1 MVLSATLITGAAVSG
16 MPLYHA
22 ETVGSTQTD
31 TGQETTSD
39 VDMPYKQNISNV
51 LSEQMELKLQRE
63 DCDSNFDTMRS
74 TANEQIAGMEK
85 ISNHLNTQ
93 YEKYSDYGKLKKAKR
108 RMDKQLSKAKSLLM
122 STNGAYTTNE
132 YKYNIELA
140 PDEETVN
147 DVNSSFEEIS
157 KLCYDAQKNDMTV
170 KKYRG
175 FYDIGDERENIVKT
189 AMGAIGK
196 ISYQWGAKST
206 SEEMPSQ
213 LDCSGFVQWV
223 YRAVQGKT
231 DETLASTASIG
242 STYEQIQKDEL
253 KPGDIGMKNPEGTCF
268 KDASGTIFYS
278 EAAARASNDEFNEKI
293 EKAIELQKTDY
304 EDAVKKE
311 NKSFKKDLKE
321 IKAGKWK
328 GMAEELKSQESDDH
342 ETLKSG
348 DEKADPDTEADESS
362 LDKKQTKALKK
373 AKAEEKPDK
382 TEKKA
387 SKKTRGG
394 KKDQS
399 KTADKKGK
407 ADSKKADTHKAD
419 SGKKA
424 SEKENPKSKKSGN
437 LSKNKTGQKV
447 KQEKTKQE
455 NVKQEKTTGSEK
467 KISKKEKTAEDIEF
481 RTEIHE
487 RTLRDLK
494 RQKKKAI
501 DKLKKELIDD
511 NVITKQIGHVGIYAG
526 KDKDGNDTWIHC
538 TGGSIDN
545 VVLTTEDEYDGFQ
558 YFYSPL
564 ENKQKNVSAGNF
576 LDGTKVVNLPEL
588 EGYNGGKTYE
598 PYTAITSVDSRQ
610 YKLQQEA
617 YTNEDGFRMIN
628 GRYMIATGSGVSHDI
643 GRYIDVV
650 LENGTVIPCVI
661 GDAKADAHTDR
672 EFHIMTRKS
681 HCVSEFIV
689 DTSVMDPDLQSSGNM
704 SNYKEEWNS
713 KVIKFILYDKIVG

>member
-1 MVLSATLITGAAVSG
+1 MNSRKLLTMVLSATLITGAAVSS

-31 TGQETTSD
+31 TEQKTTSD
-39 VDMPYKQNISNV
+39 VDMPYTQNISNV

-63 DCDSNFDTMRS
+63 DCDSNFDSMRS
-74 TANEQIAGMEK
+74 TANEQIADMEE
-85 ISNHLNTQ
+85 ISSHLNTQ
-93 YEKYSDYGKLKKAKR
+93 YEKYSDYGKLKKAKH
-108 RMDKQLSKAKSLLM
+108 RMDKQLGSAKSLLM

-132 YKYNIELA
+132 YKYNIELV

-157 KLCYDAQKNDMTV
+157 KLYYDAQKNDMTV
-170 KKYRG
+170 RKYRG
-175 FYDIGDERENIVKT
+175 FYDIGDEREDIVKT

-268 KDASGTIFYS
+268 KDASGTVFYS
-278 EAAARASNDEFNEKI
+278 EAAAKASNDEFNEKI
-293 EKAIELQKTDY
+293 KKAIELQKTDY

-321 IKAGKWK
+321 IKEGKWK
-328 GMAEELKSQESDDH
+328 GMTEKLKSQESDDH

-348 DEKADPDTEADESS
+348 NEKADPDIKTDESS
-362 LDKKQTKALKK
+362 LDKTQAKTLKK
-373 AKAEEKPDK
+373 VKVEEKPDK
-382 TEKKA
+382 TDKKKKKVKNQEIKQ
-387 SKKTRGG
+387 KKTT
-394 KKDQS
+394 D
-399 KTADKKGK
+399 
-407 ADSKKADTHKAD
+407 
-419 SGKKA
+419 
-424 SEKENPKSKKSGN
+424 
-437 LSKNKTGQKV
+437 
-447 KQEKTKQE
+447 
-455 NVKQEKTTGSEK
+455 SEK
-467 KISKKEKTAEDIEF
+467 KISKKEKTTEDIEL

-494 RQKKKAI
+494 RQKKKSI
-501 DKLKKELIDD
+501 NKLKKEFIDD
-511 NVITKQIGHVGIYAG
+511 NTITKQIGHVGIYAG

-545 VVLTTEDEYDGFQ
+545 VVLTTENEYDGFQ

-564 ENKQKNVSAGNF
+564 ENTRKNVSSGNF
-576 LDGTKVVNLPEL
+576 LDGTKVIKLPEL

-598 PYTAITSVDSRQ
+598 PYTTITSVNSWQ
-610 YKLQQEA
+610 YKLQQKA

-643 GRYIDVV
+643 GRYIDIV

-661 GDAKADAHTDR
+661 GDAKDDAHTDQ
-672 EFHIMTRKS
+672 EFHIMTKKS
-681 HCVSEFIV
+681 HCVSEFLV
-689 DTSVMDPDLQSSGNM
+689 DESVMNPDLLLSGNM
-704 SNYKEEWNS
+704 SNYREEWNS
-713 KVIKFILYDKIVG
+713 KVVKFILYDKNFIIAG

>member
-1 MVLSATLITGAAVSG
+1 MNSRKLLTMVLSATLITGAAVSS

-31 TGQETTSD
+31 TGQKTTSD
-39 VDMPYKQNISNV
+39 VDMPYTQNISNV

-63 DCDSNFDTMRS
+63 DCDSNFDSMRS
-74 TANEQIAGMEK
+74 TANEQIADMEE
-85 ISNHLNTQ
+85 ISSHLNTQ
-93 YEKYSDYGKLKKAKR
+93 YEKYSDYGKLKKAKH
-108 RMDKQLSKAKSLLM
+108 RMDKQLGSAKSLLM

-132 YKYNIELA
+132 YKYNIELV

-157 KLCYDAQKNDMTV
+157 KLYYDAQKNDMTV
-170 KKYRG
+170 RKYRG
-175 FYDIGDERENIVKT
+175 FYDIGDEREDIVKT

-268 KDASGTIFYS
+268 KDASGTVFYS
-278 EAAARASNDEFNEKI
+278 EAAAKASNDEFNEKI
-293 EKAIELQKTDY
+293 KKAIELQKTDY

-321 IKAGKWK
+321 IKEGKWK
-328 GMAEELKSQESDDH
+328 GMTEKLKSQESDDH

-348 DEKADPDTEADESS
+348 NEKADPDIKTDESS
-362 LDKKQTKALKK
+362 LDKTQAKTLKK
-373 AKAEEKPDK
+373 VKVEEKPDK
-382 TEKKA
+382 TDKKKKKVKKQEIKQ
-387 SKKTRGG
+387 KKTT
-394 KKDQS
+394 D
-399 KTADKKGK
+399 
-407 ADSKKADTHKAD
+407 
-419 SGKKA
+419 
-424 SEKENPKSKKSGN
+424 
-437 LSKNKTGQKV
+437 
-447 KQEKTKQE
+447 
-455 NVKQEKTTGSEK
+455 SEK
-467 KISKKEKTAEDIEF
+467 KISKKEKTTEDIEL

-487 RTLRDLK
+487 HTLRDLK
-494 RQKKKAI
+494 RQKKKSI
-501 DKLKKELIDD
+501 NKLKKEFIDD
-511 NVITKQIGHVGIYAG
+511 NTITKQIGHVGIYAG

-545 VVLTTEDEYDGFQ
+545 VVLTTENEYDGFQ

-564 ENKQKNVSAGNF
+564 ENTRKNVSAGNF
-576 LDGTKVVNLPEL
+576 FDGTKVIKLPEL

-598 PYTAITSVDSRQ
+598 PYTTITSVNSWQ
-610 YKLQQEA
+610 YKLQQKA

-643 GRYIDVV
+643 GRYIDIV

-661 GDAKADAHTDR
+661 GDAKDDAHTDQ
-672 EFHIMTRKS
+672 EFHIMTKKS
-681 HCVSEFIV
+681 HCVSEFLV
-689 DTSVMDPDLQSSGNM
+689 DESVMNPDLLLSGNM
-704 SNYKEEWNS
+704 SNYREEWNS
-713 KVIKFILYDKIVG
+713 KVVKFILYDKNFIIAG

>member
-1 MVLSATLITGAAVSG
+1 MNSRKLLTMVLSATLITGAAVSS

-31 TGQETTSD
+31 TGQKTTSD
-39 VDMPYKQNISNV
+39 VDMPYTQNISNV

-63 DCDSNFDTMRS
+63 DCDSNFDSMRS
-74 TANEQIAGMEK
+74 TANEQIADMEE
-85 ISNHLNTQ
+85 ISSHLNTQ
-93 YEKYSDYGKLKKAKR
+93 YEKYSDYGKLKKAKH
-108 RMDKQLSKAKSLLM
+108 RMDKQLGSAKSLLM

-132 YKYNIELA
+132 YKYNIELV

-157 KLCYDAQKNDMTV
+157 KLYYDAQKNDMTV
-170 KKYRG
+170 RKYRG
-175 FYDIGDERENIVKT
+175 FYDIGDEREDIVKT

-268 KDASGTIFYS
+268 KDSGGTVFYS
-278 EAAARASNDEFNEKI
+278 EAAAKASNDEFNEKI
-293 EKAIELQKTDY
+293 KKAIELQKTDY

-321 IKAGKWK
+321 IKEGKWK
-328 GMAEELKSQESDDH
+328 RMTEKLKSQESDDH

-348 DEKADPDTEADESS
+348 NEKADPDIKTDESS
-362 LDKKQTKALKK
+362 LDKTQAKTLKK
-373 AKAEEKPDK
+373 VKVEEKPDK
-382 TEKKA
+382 TDKKKKKVKKQEIKQ
-387 SKKTRGG
+387 KKTT
-394 KKDQS
+394 D
-399 KTADKKGK
+399 
-407 ADSKKADTHKAD
+407 
-419 SGKKA
+419 
-424 SEKENPKSKKSGN
+424 
-437 LSKNKTGQKV
+437 
-447 KQEKTKQE
+447 
-455 NVKQEKTTGSEK
+455 SEK
-467 KISKKEKTAEDIEF
+467 KISKKEKTTEDIEL

-494 RQKKKAI
+494 RQKKKSI
-501 DKLKKELIDD
+501 NKLKKEFIDD
-511 NVITKQIGHVGIYAG
+511 NTITKQIGHVGIYAG

-545 VVLTTEDEYDGFQ
+545 VVLTTENEYDGFQ

-564 ENKQKNVSAGNF
+564 ENTRKNVSAGNF
-576 LDGTKVVNLPEL
+576 LDGTKVIKLPEL

-598 PYTAITSVDSRQ
+598 PYTTITSVNSWQ
-610 YKLQQEA
+610 YKLQQKA

-643 GRYIDVV
+643 GRYIDIV

-661 GDAKADAHTDR
+661 GDAKDDAHTDQ
-672 EFHIMTRKS
+672 EFHIMTKKS
-681 HCVSEFIV
+681 HCVSEFLV
-689 DTSVMDPDLQSSGNM
+689 DESVMNPDLLLSGNM
-704 SNYKEEWNS
+704 SNYREEWNS
-713 KVIKFILYDKIVG
+713 KVVKFILYDKNFIIAG

>member
-1 MVLSATLITGAAVSG
+1 MNSRKLLTMVLSATLITGAAVSS

-31 TGQETTSD
+31 TGQKTTSD
-39 VDMPYKQNISNV
+39 VDMPYTQNISNV

-63 DCDSNFDTMRS
+63 DCDSNFDSMRS
-74 TANEQIAGMEK
+74 TANEQIADMEE
-85 ISNHLNTQ
+85 ISSHLNTQ
-93 YEKYSDYGKLKKAKR
+93 YEKYSDYGKLKKAKH
-108 RMDKQLSKAKSLLM
+108 RMDKQLGSAKSLLM

-132 YKYNIELA
+132 YKYNIELV

-157 KLCYDAQKNDMTV
+157 KLYYDAQKNDMTV
-170 KKYRG
+170 RKYRG
-175 FYDIGDERENIVKT
+175 FYDIGDEREDIVKT

-268 KDASGTIFYS
+268 KDSGGTVFYS
-278 EAAARASNDEFNEKI
+278 EAAAKASNDEFNEKI
-293 EKAIELQKTDY
+293 KKAIELQKTDY

-321 IKAGKWK
+321 IKEGKWK
-328 GMAEELKSQESDDH
+328 GRTEKLKSQESDDH

-348 DEKADPDTEADESS
+348 NEKADPDIKTDESS
-362 LDKKQTKALKK
+362 LDKTQAKTLKK
-373 AKAEEKPDK
+373 VKVEEKPDK
-382 TEKKA
+382 TDKKKKKVKKQEIKQ
-387 SKKTRGG
+387 KKTT
-394 KKDQS
+394 D
-399 KTADKKGK
+399 
-407 ADSKKADTHKAD
+407 
-419 SGKKA
+419 
-424 SEKENPKSKKSGN
+424 
-437 LSKNKTGQKV
+437 
-447 KQEKTKQE
+447 
-455 NVKQEKTTGSEK
+455 SEK
-467 KISKKEKTAEDIEF
+467 KISKKEKTTEDIEL

-494 RQKKKAI
+494 RQKKKSI
-501 DKLKKELIDD
+501 NKLKKEFIDD
-511 NVITKQIGHVGIYAG
+511 NTITKQIGHVGIYAG

-545 VVLTTEDEYDGFQ
+545 VVLTTENEYDGFQ

-564 ENKQKNVSAGNF
+564 ENTRKNVSAGNF
-576 LDGTKVVNLPEL
+576 LDGTKVIKLPEL

-598 PYTAITSVDSRQ
+598 PYTTITSVNSWQ
-610 YKLQQEA
+610 YKLQQKA

-643 GRYIDVV
+643 GRYIDIV

-661 GDAKADAHTDR
+661 GDAKDDAHTDQ
-672 EFHIMTRKS
+672 EFHIMTKKS
-681 HCVSEFIV
+681 HCVSEFLV
-689 DTSVMDPDLQSSGNM
+689 DESVMNPDLLLSGNM
-704 SNYKEEWNS
+704 SNYREEWNS
-713 KVIKFILYDKIVG
+713 KVVKFILYDKNFIIAG

>member
-1 MVLSATLITGAAVSG
+1 MNSRKLLTMVLSATLITGAAVSS

-31 TGQETTSD
+31 TGQKTTSD
-39 VDMPYKQNISNV
+39 VDMPYTQNISNV

-63 DCDSNFDTMRS
+63 DCDSNFDSMRS
-74 TANEQIAGMEK
+74 TANEQIADMEE
-85 ISNHLNTQ
+85 ISSHLNTQ
-93 YEKYSDYGKLKKAKR
+93 YEKYSDYGKLKKAKH
-108 RMDKQLSKAKSLLM
+108 RMDKQLGSAKSLLM

-132 YKYNIELA
+132 YKYNIELV

-157 KLCYDAQKNDMTV
+157 NLYYDAQKNDMTV
-170 KKYRG
+170 RKYRG
-175 FYDIGDERENIVKT
+175 FYDIGDEREDIVKT

-268 KDASGTIFYS
+268 KDSGGTVFYS
-278 EAAARASNDEFNEKI
+278 EAAAKASNDEFNEKI
-293 EKAIELQKTDY
+293 KKAIELQKTGY

-321 IKAGKWK
+321 IKEGKWK
-328 GMAEELKSQESDDH
+328 GMTEKLKSQESDDH

-348 DEKADPDTEADESS
+348 NEKADPDIKTDESS
-362 LDKKQTKALKK
+362 LDKTQAKTLKK
-373 AKAEEKPDK
+373 VKVEEKPDK
-382 TEKKA
+382 TDKKKKKVKKQEIKQ
-387 SKKTRGG
+387 KKTT
-394 KKDQS
+394 D
-399 KTADKKGK
+399 
-407 ADSKKADTHKAD
+407 
-419 SGKKA
+419 
-424 SEKENPKSKKSGN
+424 
-437 LSKNKTGQKV
+437 
-447 KQEKTKQE
+447 
-455 NVKQEKTTGSEK
+455 SEK
-467 KISKKEKTAEDIEF
+467 KISKKEKTTEDIEL

-494 RQKKKAI
+494 RQKKKSI
-501 DKLKKELIDD
+501 NKLKKEFIDD
-511 NVITKQIGHVGIYAG
+511 NTITKQIGHVGIYAG

-545 VVLTTEDEYDGFQ
+545 VVLTTENEYDGFQ

-564 ENKQKNVSAGNF
+564 ENTRKNVSAGNF
-576 LDGTKVVNLPEL
+576 LDGTKVIKLPEL

-598 PYTAITSVDSRQ
+598 PYTTITSVNSWQ
-610 YKLQQEA
+610 YKLQQKA

-643 GRYIDVV
+643 GRYIDIV

-661 GDAKADAHTDR
+661 GDAKDDAHTDQ
-672 EFHIMTRKS
+672 EFHIMTKKS
-681 HCVSEFIV
+681 HCVSEFLV
-689 DTSVMDPDLQSSGNM
+689 DESVMNPDLLLSGNM
-704 SNYKEEWNS
+704 SNYREEWNS
-713 KVIKFILYDKIVG
+713 KVVKFILYDKNFIIAG

>member
-1 MVLSATLITGAAVSG
+1 MNSRKLLTMVLSATLITGAAVSS

-31 TGQETTSD
+31 TGQKTTSD
-39 VDMPYKQNISNV
+39 VDMPYTQNISNV

-63 DCDSNFDTMRS
+63 DCDSNFDSMRS
-74 TANEQIAGMEK
+74 TANEQIADMEE
-85 ISNHLNTQ
+85 ISSHLNTQ
-93 YEKYSDYGKLKKAKR
+93 YEKYSDYGKLKKAKH
-108 RMDKQLSKAKSLLM
+108 RMDKQLGSAKSLLM

-132 YKYNIELA
+132 YKYNIELV

-157 KLCYDAQKNDMTV
+157 KLYYDAQKNDMTV
-170 KKYRG
+170 RKYRG
-175 FYDIGDERENIVKT
+175 FYDIGDEREDIVKT

-268 KDASGTIFYS
+268 KDASGTVFYS
-278 EAAARASNDEFNEKI
+278 EAAAKASNDEFNEKI
-293 EKAIELQKTDY
+293 KKAIELQKTDY

-321 IKAGKWK
+321 IKEGKWK
-328 GMAEELKSQESDDH
+328 GMTEKLKSQESDDH

-348 DEKADPDTEADESS
+348 NEKADPDIKTDESS
-362 LDKKQTKALKK
+362 LDKTQAKTLKK
-373 AKAEEKPDK
+373 VKVEEKPDK
-382 TEKKA
+382 TDKKKKKVKKQERKQ
-387 SKKTRGG
+387 KKTT
-394 KKDQS
+394 D
-399 KTADKKGK
+399 
-407 ADSKKADTHKAD
+407 
-419 SGKKA
+419 
-424 SEKENPKSKKSGN
+424 
-437 LSKNKTGQKV
+437 
-447 KQEKTKQE
+447 
-455 NVKQEKTTGSEK
+455 SEK
-467 KISKKEKTAEDIEF
+467 KISKKEKTTEDIEL

-487 RTLRDLK
+487 HTLRDLK
-494 RQKKKAI
+494 RQKKKSI
-501 DKLKKELIDD
+501 NKLKKEFIDD
-511 NVITKQIGHVGIYAG
+511 NTITKQIGHVGIYAG
-526 KDKDGNDTWIHC
+526 KEKDGNDTWIHC

-545 VVLTTEDEYDGFQ
+545 VVLTTENEYDGFQ

-564 ENKQKNVSAGNF
+564 ENTRKNVSAGNF
-576 LDGTKVVNLPEL
+576 LDGTKVIKLPEL

-598 PYTAITSVDSRQ
+598 PYTTITSVNSWQ
-610 YKLQQEA
+610 YKLQQKA

-643 GRYIDVV
+643 GRYIDIV

-661 GDAKADAHTDR
+661 GDAKDDAHTDQ
-672 EFHIMTRKS
+672 EFHIMTKKS
-681 HCVSEFIV
+681 HCVSEFLV
-689 DTSVMDPDLQSSGNM
+689 DESVMNPDLLLSGNM
-704 SNYKEEWNS
+704 SNYREEWNS
-713 KVIKFILYDKIVG
+713 KVVKFILYDKNFIIAG

>member
-1 MVLSATLITGAAVSG
+1 MNSRKLLTMVLSATLITGAAVSS

-31 TGQETTSD
+31 TGQKTTSD
-39 VDMPYKQNISNV
+39 VDMPYTQNISNV

-63 DCDSNFDTMRS
+63 DCDSNFDSMRS
-74 TANEQIAGMEK
+74 TANEQIADMEE
-85 ISNHLNTQ
+85 ISSHLNTQ
-93 YEKYSDYGKLKKAKR
+93 YEKYSDYGKLKKAKH
-108 RMDKQLSKAKSLLM
+108 RMDKQLGSAKSLLM

-132 YKYNIELA
+132 YKYNIELV

-157 KLCYDAQKNDMTV
+157 KLYYDAQKNDMTV
-170 KKYRG
+170 RKYRG
-175 FYDIGDERENIVKT
+175 FYDIGDEREDIVKT

-268 KDASGTIFYS
+268 KDSGGTVFYS
-278 EAAARASNDEFNEKI
+278 EAAAKASNDEFNEKI
-293 EKAIELQKTDY
+293 KKAIELQKTDY

-321 IKAGKWK
+321 IKEGKWK
-328 GMAEELKSQESDDH
+328 GMTEKLKSQESDDH

-348 DEKADPDTEADESS
+348 NEKADPDIKTDESS
-362 LDKKQTKALKK
+362 LDKTQAKTLKK
-373 AKAEEKPDK
+373 VKVEEKPDK
-382 TEKKA
+382 TDKKKKKVKKQGIKQ
-387 SKKTRGG
+387 KKTT
-394 KKDQS
+394 D
-399 KTADKKGK
+399 
-407 ADSKKADTHKAD
+407 
-419 SGKKA
+419 
-424 SEKENPKSKKSGN
+424 
-437 LSKNKTGQKV
+437 
-447 KQEKTKQE
+447 
-455 NVKQEKTTGSEK
+455 SEK
-467 KISKKEKTAEDIEF
+467 KISKKEKTTEDIEL

-494 RQKKKAI
+494 RQKKKSI
-501 DKLKKELIDD
+501 NKLKKEFIDD
-511 NVITKQIGHVGIYAG
+511 NTITKQIGHVGIYAG

-545 VVLTTEDEYDGFQ
+545 VVLTTENEYDGFQ

-564 ENKQKNVSAGNF
+564 ENTRKNVSAGNF
-576 LDGTKVVNLPEL
+576 LDGTKVIKLPEL

-598 PYTAITSVDSRQ
+598 PYTTITSVNSWQ
-610 YKLQQEA
+610 YKLQQKA

-643 GRYIDVV
+643 GRYIDIV

-661 GDAKADAHTDR
+661 GDAKDDAHTDQ
-672 EFHIMTRKS
+672 EFHIMTKKS
-681 HCVSEFIV
+681 HCVSEFLV
-689 DTSVMDPDLQSSGNM
+689 DESVMNPDLLLSGNM
-704 SNYKEEWNS
+704 SNYREEWNS
-713 KVIKFILYDKIVG
+713 KVVKFILYDKNFIIAG

>member
-1 MVLSATLITGAAVSG
+1 MNSRKLLTMVLSATLITGAAVSS

-31 TGQETTSD
+31 TGQKTTSD
-39 VDMPYKQNISNV
+39 VDMPYTQNISNV

-63 DCDSNFDTMRS
+63 DCDSNFDSMRS
-74 TANEQIAGMEK
+74 TANEQIADMEK
-85 ISNHLNTQ
+85 ISSHLNTQ
-93 YEKYSDYGKLKKAKR
+93 YEKYSDYGKLKKAKH
-108 RMDKQLSKAKSLLM
+108 RMDKQLGSAKSLLM

-132 YKYNIELA
+132 YKYNIELV

-157 KLCYDAQKNDMTV
+157 KLYYDAQKNDMTV
-170 KKYRG
+170 RKYRG
-175 FYDIGDERENIVKT
+175 FYDIGDEREDIVKT

-268 KDASGTIFYS
+268 KDASGTVFYS
-278 EAAARASNDEFNEKI
+278 EAAAKASNDEFNEKI
-293 EKAIELQKTDY
+293 KKAIELQKTDY

-321 IKAGKWK
+321 IKEGKWK
-328 GMAEELKSQESDDH
+328 GMTEKLKSQESDDH

-348 DEKADPDTEADESS
+348 NKKADPDIKIDENS
-362 LDKKQTKALKK
+362 LDKTQAKTLKK
-373 AKAEEKPDK
+373 VKVEKKPDK
-382 TEKKA
+382 TDKKKKNVKKQKIKQ
-387 SKKTRGG
+387 KKTT
-394 KKDQS
+394 D
-399 KTADKKGK
+399 
-407 ADSKKADTHKAD
+407 
-419 SGKKA
+419 
-424 SEKENPKSKKSGN
+424 
-437 LSKNKTGQKV
+437 
-447 KQEKTKQE
+447 
-455 NVKQEKTTGSEK
+455 SEK
-467 KISKKEKTAEDIEF
+467 KISKKEKTTEDIEL

-494 RQKKKAI
+494 KQKKKSI
-501 DKLKKELIDD
+501 NKLKKEFIDD
-511 NVITKQIGHVGIYAG
+511 NTITKQIGHVGIYAG

-545 VVLTTEDEYDGFQ
+545 VVLTTENEYDGFQ
-558 YFYSPL
+558 YFYSPF
-564 ENKQKNVSAGNF
+564 ENKRKNVSAGNF
-576 LDGTKVVNLPEL
+576 LDGTKVIKLPEL
-588 EGYNGGKTYE
+588 EGYNGKKTYE
-598 PYTAITSVDSRQ
+598 PYTTITSVNSWQ
-610 YKLQQEA
+610 YKLQQKA

-643 GRYIDVV
+643 GRYIDIV

-661 GDAKADAHTDR
+661 GDAKDDAHTDQ
-672 EFHIMTRKS
+672 EFHIMTKKS
-681 HCVSEFIV
+681 HCVSEFLV
-689 DTSVMDPDLQSSGNM
+689 DTSVMNPDLQLSGNM
-704 SNYKEEWNS
+704 SNYREEWNS
-713 KVIKFILYDKIVG
+713 KVVKFILYDKIAG

>member
-1 MVLSATLITGAAVSG
+1 MNSRKLLTTVLSATLITGAAVSST
-16 MPLYHA
+16 PLYHA

-31 TGQETTSD
+31 TGQKTTSD
-39 VDMPYKQNISNV
+39 VDMPYTQNISNV

-63 DCDSNFDTMRS
+63 DCDSNFDSMRS
-74 TANEQIAGMEK
+74 TANEQIADMEE
-85 ISNHLNTQ
+85 ISSHLNTQ
-93 YEKYSDYGKLKKAKR
+93 YEKYSDYGKLKKAKH
-108 RMDKQLSKAKSLLM
+108 RMDKQLGSAKSLLM

-132 YKYNIELA
+132 YKYNIELV

-157 KLCYDAQKNDMTV
+157 KLYYDAQKNDMTV
-170 KKYRG
+170 RKYRG
-175 FYDIGDERENIVKT
+175 FYDIGDEREDIVKT

-268 KDASGTIFYS
+268 KDASGTVFYS
-278 EAAARASNDEFNEKI
+278 EAAAKASNDEFNEKI
-293 EKAIELQKTDY
+293 KKAIELQKTDY

-321 IKAGKWK
+321 IKEGKWK
-328 GMAEELKSQESDDH
+328 GMTEKLKSQESDDH

-348 DEKADPDTEADESS
+348 NEKADPDIKTDESS
-362 LDKKQTKALKK
+362 LDKTQAKTLKK
-373 AKAEEKPDK
+373 VKVEEKPDK
-382 TEKKA
+382 TDKKKKKVKKQEIKQ
-387 SKKTRGG
+387 KKTT
-394 KKDQS
+394 D
-399 KTADKKGK
+399 
-407 ADSKKADTHKAD
+407 
-419 SGKKA
+419 
-424 SEKENPKSKKSGN
+424 
-437 LSKNKTGQKV
+437 
-447 KQEKTKQE
+447 
-455 NVKQEKTTGSEK
+455 SEK
-467 KISKKEKTAEDIEF
+467 KISKKEKTTEDIEL

-494 RQKKKAI
+494 RQKKKSI
-501 DKLKKELIDD
+501 NKLKKEFIDD
-511 NVITKQIGHVGIYAG
+511 NTITKQIGHVGIYAG

-545 VVLTTEDEYDGFQ
+545 VVLTTENEYDGFQ
-558 YFYSPL
+558 YFYSPF
-564 ENKQKNVSAGNF
+564 ENKRKNVSAGNF
-576 LDGTKVVNLPEL
+576 LDGTKVIKLPEL
-588 EGYNGGKTYE
+588 EGYNGKKTYE
-598 PYTAITSVDSRQ
+598 PYTTITSVNSWQ
-610 YKLQQEA
+610 YKLQQKA

-643 GRYIDVV
+643 GRYIDIV

-661 GDAKADAHTDR
+661 GDAKDDARTDQ
-672 EFHIMTRKS
+672 EFHIMTKKS
-681 HCVSEFIV
+681 HCVSEFLV
-689 DTSVMDPDLQSSGNM
+689 DTSVMNPDLQLSGNM
-704 SNYKEEWNS
+704 SNYREEWNS
-713 KVIKFILYDKIVG
+713 KVVKFILYDKIAG

>member
-1 MVLSATLITGAAVSG
+1 MNSRKLLTMVLSATLITGAAVSST
-16 MPLYHA
+16 PLYHA

-31 TGQETTSD
+31 TGQKTTSD
-39 VDMPYKQNISNV
+39 VDMPYTQNISNV

-63 DCDSNFDTMRS
+63 DCDSNFDSMRS
-74 TANEQIAGMEK
+74 TANEQIADMEE
-85 ISNHLNTQ
+85 ISSHLNTQ
-93 YEKYSDYGKLKKAKR
+93 YEKYSDYGKLKKAKH
-108 RMDKQLSKAKSLLM
+108 RMDKQLGSAKSLLM

-132 YKYNIELA
+132 YKYNIELV

-157 KLCYDAQKNDMTV
+157 KLYYDAQKNDMTV
-170 KKYRG
+170 RKYRG
-175 FYDIGDERENIVKT
+175 FYDIGDEREDIVKT

-268 KDASGTIFYS
+268 KDASGTVFYS
-278 EAAARASNDEFNEKI
+278 EAAAKASNEEFNEKI
-293 EKAIELQKTDY
+293 KKAIELQKTDY

-321 IKAGKWK
+321 IKEGKWK
-328 GMAEELKSQESDDH
+328 GMTEKLKSQESDDH

-348 DEKADPDTEADESS
+348 NKKADESS
-362 LDKKQTKALKK
+362 LDKTQAKTLKK
-373 AKAEEKPDK
+373 VKVEKKPDK
-382 TEKKA
+382 TDKKEKNVKKQEIKQ
-387 SKKTRGG
+387 KKTS
-394 KKDQS
+394 D
-399 KTADKKGK
+399 
-407 ADSKKADTHKAD
+407 
-419 SGKKA
+419 
-424 SEKENPKSKKSGN
+424 
-437 LSKNKTGQKV
+437 
-447 KQEKTKQE
+447 
-455 NVKQEKTTGSEK
+455 SEK
-467 KISKKEKTAEDIEF
+467 KISKKEKTTEDIEL

-494 RQKKKAI
+494 RQKKKSI
-501 DKLKKELIDD
+501 NKLKKEFIDD
-511 NVITKQIGHVGIYAG
+511 NTITKQIGHVGIYAG

-545 VVLTTEDEYDGFQ
+545 VVLTTENEYDGFQ

-564 ENKQKNVSAGNF
+564 ENKRKNVSAGNF
-576 LDGTKVVNLPEL
+576 LDGTKVIKLPEL

-598 PYTAITSVDSRQ
+598 PYTTITSVNSWQ
-610 YKLQQEA
+610 YKLQQKA

-643 GRYIDVV
+643 GRYIDIV

-661 GDAKADAHTDR
+661 GDAKDDAHTDQ
-672 EFHIMTRKS
+672 EFHIMTKKS
-681 HCVSEFIV
+681 HCVSEFLV
-689 DTSVMDPDLQSSGNM
+689 DTSVMNPDLLLSGNM
-704 SNYKEEWNS
+704 SNYREEWNS
-713 KVIKFILYDKIVG
+713 KVVKFILYDKNFIIAG

>member
-1 MVLSATLITGAAVSG
+1 MNSRKLLTMVLSATLITGAAVSST
-16 MPLYHA
+16 PLYHA

-31 TGQETTSD
+31 TGQKTTSD
-39 VDMPYKQNISNV
+39 VDMPYTQNISNV

-63 DCDSNFDTMRS
+63 DCDSNFDSMRS
-74 TANEQIAGMEK
+74 TANEQIADMEE
-85 ISNHLNTQ
+85 ISSHLNTQ
-93 YEKYSDYGKLKKAKR
+93 YEKYSDYGKLKKAKN
-108 RMDKQLSKAKSLLM
+108 RMDKQLGSAKSLLM

-132 YKYNIELA
+132 YKYNIELV

-157 KLCYDAQKNDMTV
+157 KLYYDAQKNDMTV
-170 KKYRG
+170 RKYRG
-175 FYDIGDERENIVKT
+175 VYDIGDEREDIVKT

-268 KDASGTIFYS
+268 KDASGTVFYS
-278 EAAARASNDEFNEKI
+278 EAAAKASNDEFNEKI
-293 EKAIELQKTDY
+293 KKAIELQKTDY

-321 IKAGKWK
+321 IKEGKWK
-328 GMAEELKSQESDDH
+328 GMTEKLKSQESDDH

-348 DEKADPDTEADESS
+348 NEKADPDIKTDESS
-362 LDKKQTKALKK
+362 LDKTHAKTLKK
-373 AKAEEKPDK
+373 VKVEEKPDK
-382 TEKKA
+382 TDKKEKNVKKQKIKQ
-387 SKKTRGG
+387 KKTT
-394 KKDQS
+394 D
-399 KTADKKGK
+399 
-407 ADSKKADTHKAD
+407 
-419 SGKKA
+419 
-424 SEKENPKSKKSGN
+424 
-437 LSKNKTGQKV
+437 
-447 KQEKTKQE
+447 
-455 NVKQEKTTGSEK
+455 SEK
-467 KISKKEKTAEDIEF
+467 KISKKEKTTEDIEL

-494 RQKKKAI
+494 RQKKKSI
-501 DKLKKELIDD
+501 NKLKKEFIDD
-511 NVITKQIGHVGIYAG
+511 NTITKQIGHVGIYAG

-545 VVLTTEDEYDGFQ
+545 VVLTTENEYDGFQ

-564 ENKQKNVSAGNF
+564 ENKRKNVSAGNF
-576 LDGTKVVNLPEL
+576 LDGTKVIKLPEL

-598 PYTAITSVDSRQ
+598 PYTTITSVNSWQ
-610 YKLQQEA
+610 YKLQQKA

-643 GRYIDVV
+643 GRYIDIV

-661 GDAKADAHTDR
+661 GDAKDDAHTDQ
-672 EFHIMTRKS
+672 EFHIMTKKS
-681 HCVSEFIV
+681 HCVSEFLV
-689 DTSVMDPDLQSSGNM
+689 DESVMNPDLLLSGNM
-704 SNYKEEWNS
+704 SNYREEWNS
-713 KVIKFILYDKIVG
+713 KVVKFILYDKNFIIAG

>member
-1 MVLSATLITGAAVSG
+1 MNSRKLLTMVLSATLITGAAVSS

-31 TGQETTSD
+31 TGQKTTSD
-39 VDMPYKQNISNV
+39 VDMPYTQNISNV

-63 DCDSNFDTMRS
+63 DCDSNFDSMRS
-74 TANEQIAGMEK
+74 TANEQIADMEE
-85 ISNHLNTQ
+85 ISSHLNTQ
-93 YEKYSDYGKLKKAKR
+93 YEKYSDYGKLKKAKH
-108 RMDKQLSKAKSLLM
+108 RMDKQLGSAKSLLM

-132 YKYNIELA
+132 YKYNIELV

-157 KLCYDAQKNDMTV
+157 KLYYDAQKNDMTV
-170 KKYRG
+170 RKYRG
-175 FYDIGDERENIVKT
+175 FYDIGDEREDIVKT

-268 KDASGTIFYS
+268 KDASGTVFYS
-278 EAAARASNDEFNEKI
+278 EAAAKASNDEFNEKI
-293 EKAIELQKTDY
+293 KKAIELQKTDY

-321 IKAGKWK
+321 IKEGKWK
-328 GMAEELKSQESDDH
+328 GMTEKLKSQESDDH

-348 DEKADPDTEADESS
+348 NEKGDPDIKTDESS
-362 LDKKQTKALKK
+362 LDKTQAKTLKK
-373 AKAEEKPDK
+373 VKVEEKPDK
-382 TEKKA
+382 TDKKKKKVKKQEIKQ
-387 SKKTRGG
+387 KKTT
-394 KKDQS
+394 D
-399 KTADKKGK
+399 
-407 ADSKKADTHKAD
+407 
-419 SGKKA
+419 
-424 SEKENPKSKKSGN
+424 
-437 LSKNKTGQKV
+437 
-447 KQEKTKQE
+447 
-455 NVKQEKTTGSEK
+455 SEK
-467 KISKKEKTAEDIEF
+467 KISKKEKTTEDIEL

-494 RQKKKAI
+494 RQKKKSI
-501 DKLKKELIDD
+501 NKLKKEFIDD
-511 NVITKQIGHVGIYAG
+511 NTITKQIGHVGIYAG

-545 VVLTTEDEYDGFQ
+545 VVLTTKNEYDGFQ

-564 ENKQKNVSAGNF
+564 ENTRKNVSAGNF
-576 LDGTKVVNLPEL
+576 LDGTKVIKLPEL

-598 PYTAITSVDSRQ
+598 PYTTITSVNSWQ
-610 YKLQQEA
+610 YKLQQKA

-643 GRYIDVV
+643 GRYIDIV

-661 GDAKADAHTDR
+661 GDAKDDAHTDQ
-672 EFHIMTRKS
+672 EFHIMTKKS
-681 HCVSEFIV
+681 HCVSEFLV
-689 DTSVMDPDLQSSGNM
+689 DESVMNPDLLLSGNM
-704 SNYKEEWNS
+704 SNYREEWNS
-713 KVIKFILYDKIVG
+713 KVVKFILYDKNFIIAG

>member
-1 MVLSATLITGAAVSG
+1 MNSRKLLTMVLSATLITGAAVSST
-16 MPLYHA
+16 PLYHA

-31 TGQETTSD
+31 TGQKTTSD
-39 VDMPYKQNISNV
+39 VDMPYTQNISNV

-63 DCDSNFDTMRS
+63 DCDSNFDSMRS
-74 TANEQIAGMEK
+74 TANEQIADMEE
-85 ISNHLNTQ
+85 ISSHLNTQ
-93 YEKYSDYGKLKKAKR
+93 YEKYSDYGKLKKAKN
-108 RMDKQLSKAKSLLM
+108 RMDKQLGSAKSLLM

-132 YKYNIELA
+132 YKYNIELV

-157 KLCYDAQKNDMTV
+157 KLYYDAQKNDMTV
-170 KKYRG
+170 RKYRG
-175 FYDIGDERENIVKT
+175 FYDIGDEREDIVKT

-268 KDASGTIFYS
+268 KDASGTVFYS
-278 EAAARASNDEFNEKI
+278 EAAAKASNDEFNEKI
-293 EKAIELQKTDY
+293 KKAIELQKTDY

-321 IKAGKWK
+321 IKEGKWK
-328 GMAEELKSQESDDH
+328 GMTEKLKSQESDDH

-348 DEKADPDTEADESS
+348 NEKADPDIKTDESS
-362 LDKKQTKALKK
+362 LDKTQAKTLKK
-373 AKAEEKPDK
+373 VKVEEKPDK
-382 TEKKA
+382 TDKKKKKVKKQEIKQ
-387 SKKTRGG
+387 KKTT
-394 KKDQS
+394 D
-399 KTADKKGK
+399 
-407 ADSKKADTHKAD
+407 
-419 SGKKA
+419 
-424 SEKENPKSKKSGN
+424 
-437 LSKNKTGQKV
+437 
-447 KQEKTKQE
+447 
-455 NVKQEKTTGSEK
+455 SEK
-467 KISKKEKTAEDIEF
+467 KISKKEKTTEDIEL

-494 RQKKKAI
+494 RQKKKSI
-501 DKLKKELIDD
+501 NKLKKEFIDD
-511 NVITKQIGHVGIYAG
+511 NTITKQIGHVGIYAG

-545 VVLTTEDEYDGFQ
+545 VVLTTENEYDGFQ

-564 ENKQKNVSAGNF
+564 ENKRKNVSAGNF
-576 LDGTKVVNLPEL
+576 LDGTKVIKLPEL

-598 PYTAITSVDSRQ
+598 PYTTITSVNSWQ
-610 YKLQQEA
+610 YKLQQKA

-643 GRYIDVV
+643 GRYIDIV

-661 GDAKADAHTDR
+661 GDAKDDAHTDQ
-672 EFHIMTRKS
+672 EFHIMTKKS
-681 HCVSEFIV
+681 HCVSEFLV
-689 DTSVMDPDLQSSGNM
+689 DESVMNPDLLLSGNM
-704 SNYKEEWNS
+704 SNYREEWNS
-713 KVIKFILYDKIVG
+713 KVVKFILYDKNFIIAG

>member
-1 MVLSATLITGAAVSG
+1 MNSRKLLTMVLSATLITGAAVSS

-31 TGQETTSD
+31 TGQKTTSD
-39 VDMPYKQNISNV
+39 VDMPYTQNISNV

-63 DCDSNFDTMRS
+63 DCDSNFDSMRS
-74 TANEQIAGMEK
+74 TANEQIADMEE
-85 ISNHLNTQ
+85 ISSHLNTQ
-93 YEKYSDYGKLKKAKR
+93 YEKYSDYGKLKKAKN
-108 RMDKQLSKAKSLLM
+108 RMDKQLGSAKSLLM

-132 YKYNIELA
+132 YKYNIELV

-157 KLCYDAQKNDMTV
+157 KLYYDAQKNDMTV
-170 KKYRG
+170 RKYRG
-175 FYDIGDERENIVKT
+175 FYDIGDEREDIVKT

-196 ISYQWGAKST
+196 ISYQWGVKST

-268 KDASGTIFYS
+268 KDASGTVFYS
-278 EAAARASNDEFNEKI
+278 EAAAKASNDEFNEKI
-293 EKAIELQKTDY
+293 KKAIELQKTDY

-321 IKAGKWK
+321 IKEGKWK
-328 GMAEELKSQESDDH
+328 GMTEKLKSQESDDH
-342 ETLKSG
+342 GTLKSG
-348 DEKADPDTEADESS
+348 NEKADPDIKTDESS
-362 LDKKQTKALKK
+362 LDKTHAKTLKK
-373 AKAEEKPDK
+373 VKVEEKPDK
-382 TEKKA
+382 T
-387 SKKTRGG
+387 
-394 KKDQS
+394 
-399 KTADKKGK
+399 DKKGK
-407 ADSKKADTHKAD
+407 
-419 SGKKA
+419 
-424 SEKENPKSKKSGN
+424 
-437 LSKNKTGQKV
+437 
-447 KQEKTKQE
+447 
-455 NVKQEKTTGSEK
+455 NVKKQKIKQKKTTDSEK
-467 KISKKEKTAEDIEF
+467 KISKKEKTTEDIELC
-481 RTEIHE
+481 TEIHE

-494 RQKKKAI
+494 RQKKKFI
-501 DKLKKELIDD
+501 NKLKKEFIDD
-511 NVITKQIGHVGIYAG
+511 NTITKQIGHVGIYAG

-545 VVLTTEDEYDGFQ
+545 VVLTTENEYDGFQ

-564 ENKQKNVSAGNF
+564 ENKRKNVSAGNF
-576 LDGTKVVNLPEL
+576 LDGTKVIKLPEL

-598 PYTAITSVDSRQ
+598 PYTTITSVNSWQ
-610 YKLQQEA
+610 YKLQQKA

-643 GRYIDVV
+643 GRYIDIV

-661 GDAKADAHTDR
+661 GDAKDDAHTDQ
-672 EFHIMTRKS
+672 EFHIMTKKS
-681 HCVSEFIV
+681 HCVSEFLV
-689 DTSVMDPDLQSSGNM
+689 DTSVMNPDLLLSGNM
-704 SNYKEEWNS
+704 SNYREEWNS
-713 KVIKFILYDKIVG
+713 EVVKFILYDKNFIIAG

>member
-1 MVLSATLITGAAVSG
+1 MNSRKLLTMVLSATLITGAAVSS

-31 TGQETTSD
+31 TGQKTTSD
-39 VDMPYKQNISNV
+39 VDMPYTQNISNV

-63 DCDSNFDTMRS
+63 DCDSNFDSMRS
-74 TANEQIAGMEK
+74 TANEQIADMEE
-85 ISNHLNTQ
+85 ISSHLNTQ
-93 YEKYSDYGKLKKAKR
+93 YEKYSDYGKLKKAKH
-108 RMDKQLSKAKSLLM
+108 RMDKQLGSAKSLLM

-132 YKYNIELA
+132 YKYNIELV

-157 KLCYDAQKNDMTV
+157 KLYYDAQKNDMTV
-170 KKYRG
+170 RKYRG
-175 FYDIGDERENIVKT
+175 FYDIGDEREDIVKT
-189 AMGAIGK
+189 AMGVIGK

-268 KDASGTIFYS
+268 KDSGGTVFYS
-278 EAAARASNDEFNEKI
+278 EAAAKASNDEFNEKI
-293 EKAIELQKTDY
+293 KKAIELQKTDY

-321 IKAGKWK
+321 IKEGKWK
-328 GMAEELKSQESDDH
+328 GMTEKLKSQESDDH

-348 DEKADPDTEADESS
+348 NEKADPDIKTDESS
-362 LDKKQTKALKK
+362 LDKTQAKTLKK
-373 AKAEEKPDK
+373 VKVEEKPDK
-382 TEKKA
+382 TDKKKKKVKKQEIKQ
-387 SKKTRGG
+387 KKTT
-394 KKDQS
+394 D
-399 KTADKKGK
+399 
-407 ADSKKADTHKAD
+407 
-419 SGKKA
+419 
-424 SEKENPKSKKSGN
+424 
-437 LSKNKTGQKV
+437 
-447 KQEKTKQE
+447 
-455 NVKQEKTTGSEK
+455 SEK
-467 KISKKEKTAEDIEF
+467 KISKKEKTTEDIEL

-494 RQKKKAI
+494 RQKKKSI
-501 DKLKKELIDD
+501 NKLKKEFIDD
-511 NVITKQIGHVGIYAG
+511 NTITKQIGHVGIYAG

-545 VVLTTEDEYDGFQ
+545 VVLTTENEYDGFQ

-564 ENKQKNVSAGNF
+564 ENTRKNVSAGNF
-576 LDGTKVVNLPEL
+576 LDGTKVIKLPEL

-598 PYTAITSVDSRQ
+598 PYTTITSVNSWQ
-610 YKLQQEA
+610 YKLQQKA

-643 GRYIDVV
+643 GRYIDIV

-661 GDAKADAHTDR
+661 GDAKDDAHTDQ
-672 EFHIMTRKS
+672 EFHIMTKKS
-681 HCVSEFIV
+681 HCVSEFLV
-689 DTSVMDPDLQSSGNM
+689 DESVMNPDLLLSGNM
-704 SNYKEEWNS
+704 SNYREEWNS
-713 KVIKFILYDKIVG
+713 KVVKFILYDKNFIIAG

>member
-1 MVLSATLITGAAVSG
+1 MNSRKLLTMVLSATLITGAAVSST
-16 MPLYHA
+16 PLYHA

-31 TGQETTSD
+31 IGQKTTSD
-39 VDMPYKQNISNV
+39 VDMPYTQNISNV

-63 DCDSNFDTMRS
+63 DCDSNFDSMRS
-74 TANEQIAGMEK
+74 TANEQIADMEE
-85 ISNHLNTQ
+85 ISSHLNTQ
-93 YEKYSDYGKLKKAKR
+93 YEKYSDYGKLKKAKH
-108 RMDKQLSKAKSLLM
+108 RMDKQLGSAKSLLM

-132 YKYNIELA
+132 YKYNIELV

-157 KLCYDAQKNDMTV
+157 KLYYDAQKNDMTV
-170 KKYRG
+170 RKYRG
-175 FYDIGDERENIVKT
+175 FYDIGDEREDIVKT

-268 KDASGTIFYS
+268 KDASGTVFYS
-278 EAAARASNDEFNEKI
+278 EAAAKASNDEFNEKI
-293 EKAIELQKTDY
+293 KKAIELQKTDY

-321 IKAGKWK
+321 IKEGKWK
-328 GMAEELKSQESDDH
+328 GMTEKLKSQESDDH

-348 DEKADPDTEADESS
+348 NEKADPDIKTDESS
-362 LDKKQTKALKK
+362 LDKTQAKTLKK
-373 AKAEEKPDK
+373 VKVEEKPDK
-382 TEKKA
+382 TDKKKKKVKKQEIKQ
-387 SKKTRGG
+387 KKTT
-394 KKDQS
+394 D
-399 KTADKKGK
+399 
-407 ADSKKADTHKAD
+407 
-419 SGKKA
+419 
-424 SEKENPKSKKSGN
+424 
-437 LSKNKTGQKV
+437 
-447 KQEKTKQE
+447 
-455 NVKQEKTTGSEK
+455 SEK
-467 KISKKEKTAEDIEF
+467 KISKKEKTTEDIEL

-487 RTLRDLK
+487 HTLRDLK
-494 RQKKKAI
+494 RQKKKSI
-501 DKLKKELIDD
+501 NKLKKEFIDD
-511 NVITKQIGHVGIYAG
+511 NTITKQIGHVGIYAG

-545 VVLTTEDEYDGFQ
+545 VVLTTENEYDGFQ

-564 ENKQKNVSAGNF
+564 ENTRKNVSAGNF
-576 LDGTKVVNLPEL
+576 LDGTKVIKLPEL

-598 PYTAITSVDSRQ
+598 PYTTITSVNSWQ
-610 YKLQQEA
+610 YKLQQKA

-643 GRYIDVV
+643 GRYIDIV

-661 GDAKADAHTDR
+661 GDAKDDAHTDQ
-672 EFHIMTRKS
+672 EFHIMTKKS
-681 HCVSEFIV
+681 HCVSEFLV
-689 DTSVMDPDLQSSGNM
+689 DESVMNPDLLLSGNM
-704 SNYKEEWNS
+704 SNYREEWNS
-713 KVIKFILYDKIVG
+713 KVVKFILYDKNFIIAG

>member
-1 MVLSATLITGAAVSG
+1 MNSRKLLTMVLSATLITGAAVSS

-31 TGQETTSD
+31 TGQKTTSD
-39 VDMPYKQNISNV
+39 VDMPYTQNISNV

-63 DCDSNFDTMRS
+63 DCDSNFDSMRS
-74 TANEQIAGMEK
+74 TANEQIADMEE
-85 ISNHLNTQ
+85 ISSHLNTQ
-93 YEKYSDYGKLKKAKR
+93 YEKYSDYGKLKKAKN
-108 RMDKQLSKAKSLLM
+108 RMDKQLGSAKSLLM

-132 YKYNIELA
+132 YKYNIELV

-157 KLCYDAQKNDMTV
+157 KLYYDAQKNDMTV
-170 KKYRG
+170 RKYRG
-175 FYDIGDERENIVKT
+175 FYDIGDEREDIVKT

-196 ISYQWGAKST
+196 ISYQWGVKST

-268 KDASGTIFYS
+268 KDASGTVFYS
-278 EAAARASNDEFNEKI
+278 EAAAKASNDEFNEKI
-293 EKAIELQKTDY
+293 KKAIELQKTDY

-321 IKAGKWK
+321 IKEGKWK
-328 GMAEELKSQESDDH
+328 GMTEKLKSQESDDH
-342 ETLKSG
+342 GTLKSG
-348 DEKADPDTEADESS
+348 NEKADPDIKTDESS
-362 LDKKQTKALKK
+362 LDKTHAKTLKK
-373 AKAEEKPDK
+373 VKVEEKPDK
-382 TEKKA
+382 T
-387 SKKTRGG
+387 
-394 KKDQS
+394 
-399 KTADKKGK
+399 DKKGK
-407 ADSKKADTHKAD
+407 
-419 SGKKA
+419 
-424 SEKENPKSKKSGN
+424 
-437 LSKNKTGQKV
+437 
-447 KQEKTKQE
+447 
-455 NVKQEKTTGSEK
+455 NVKKQKIKKKKTTDSEK
-467 KISKKEKTAEDIEF
+467 KISKKEKTTEDIELC
-481 RTEIHE
+481 TEIHE

-494 RQKKKAI
+494 RQKKKFI
-501 DKLKKELIDD
+501 NKLKKEFIDD
-511 NVITKQIGHVGIYAG
+511 NTITKQIGHVGIYAG

-545 VVLTTEDEYDGFQ
+545 VVLTTENEYDGFQ

-564 ENKQKNVSAGNF
+564 ENKRKNVSAGNF
-576 LDGTKVVNLPEL
+576 LDGTKVIKLPEL

-598 PYTAITSVDSRQ
+598 PYTTITSVDSWQ
-610 YKLQQEA
+610 YKLQQKA

-643 GRYIDVV
+643 GRYIDIV

-661 GDAKADAHTDR
+661 GDAKDDAHTDQ
-672 EFHIMTRKS
+672 EFHIMTKKS
-681 HCVSEFIV
+681 HCVSEFLV
-689 DTSVMDPDLQSSGNM
+689 DTSVMNPDLLLSGNM
-704 SNYKEEWNS
+704 SNYREEWNS
-713 KVIKFILYDKIVG
+713 KVVKFILYDKNFIIAG

>member
-1 MVLSATLITGAAVSG
+1 MNSRKLLTMVLSATLITGAAVSST
-16 MPLYHA
+16 PLYHA

-31 TGQETTSD
+31 TGQKTTSD
-39 VDMPYKQNISNV
+39 VDMPYTQNISNV

-63 DCDSNFDTMRS
+63 DCDSNFDSMRS
-74 TANEQIAGMEK
+74 TANEQIADMEE
-85 ISNHLNTQ
+85 ISSHLNTQ
-93 YEKYSDYGKLKKAKR
+93 YEKYSDYGKLKKAKN
-108 RMDKQLSKAKSLLM
+108 RMDKQLGSAKSLLM

-132 YKYNIELA
+132 YKYNIELV

-157 KLCYDAQKNDMTV
+157 KLYYDAQKNDMTV
-170 KKYRG
+170 RKYRG
-175 FYDIGDERENIVKT
+175 FYDIGDEREDIVKT

-268 KDASGTIFYS
+268 KDASGTVFYS
-278 EAAARASNDEFNEKI
+278 EAAAKASNDEFNEKI
-293 EKAIELQKTDY
+293 KKAIELQKTDY

-321 IKAGKWK
+321 IKEGKWK
-328 GMAEELKSQESDDH
+328 VMTEKLKSQESDDH

-348 DEKADPDTEADESS
+348 NEKADPDIKTDESS
-362 LDKKQTKALKK
+362 LDKTHAKTLKK
-373 AKAEEKPDK
+373 VKVEEKPDK
-382 TEKKA
+382 TDKKEKNVKKQKIKQ
-387 SKKTRGG
+387 KKTT
-394 KKDQS
+394 D
-399 KTADKKGK
+399 
-407 ADSKKADTHKAD
+407 
-419 SGKKA
+419 
-424 SEKENPKSKKSGN
+424 
-437 LSKNKTGQKV
+437 
-447 KQEKTKQE
+447 
-455 NVKQEKTTGSEK
+455 SEK
-467 KISKKEKTAEDIEF
+467 KISKKEKTTEDIEL

-494 RQKKKAI
+494 RQKKKSI
-501 DKLKKELIDD
+501 NKLKKEFIDD
-511 NVITKQIGHVGIYAG
+511 NTITKQIGHVGIYAG

-545 VVLTTEDEYDGFQ
+545 VVLTTENEYDGFQ

-564 ENKQKNVSAGNF
+564 ENKRKNVSAGNF
-576 LDGTKVVNLPEL
+576 LDGTKVIKLPEL

-598 PYTAITSVDSRQ
+598 PYTTITSVNSWQ
-610 YKLQQEA
+610 YKLQQKA

-643 GRYIDVV
+643 GRYIDIV

-661 GDAKADAHTDR
+661 GDAKDDAHTDQ
-672 EFHIMTRKS
+672 EFHIMTKKS
-681 HCVSEFIV
+681 HCVSEFLV
-689 DTSVMDPDLQSSGNM
+689 DESVMNPDLLLSGNM
-704 SNYKEEWNS
+704 SNYREEWNS
-713 KVIKFILYDKIVG
+713 KVVKFILYDKNFIIAG

>member
-1 MVLSATLITGAAVSG
+1 MNSRKLLTTVLSATLITGAAVSST
-16 MPLYHA
+16 PLYHA

-31 TGQETTSD
+31 TGQKTTSD
-39 VDMPYKQNISNV
+39 VDMPYTQNISNV

-63 DCDSNFDTMRS
+63 DCDSNFDSMRS
-74 TANEQIAGMEK
+74 TANEQIADMEE
-85 ISNHLNTQ
+85 ISSHLNTQ
-93 YEKYSDYGKLKKAKR
+93 YEKYSDYGKLKKAKH
-108 RMDKQLSKAKSLLM
+108 RMDKQLGSAKSLLM

-132 YKYNIELA
+132 YKYNIELV

-157 KLCYDAQKNDMTV
+157 KLYYDAQKNDMTV
-170 KKYRG
+170 RKYRG
-175 FYDIGDERENIVKT
+175 FYDIGDEREDIVKT

-268 KDASGTIFYS
+268 KDASGTVFYS
-278 EAAARASNDEFNEKI
+278 EAAAKASNDEFNEKI
-293 EKAIELQKTDY
+293 KKAIELQKTDY

-321 IKAGKWK
+321 IKEGKWK
-328 GMAEELKSQESDDH
+328 GMTEKLKSQESDDH

-348 DEKADPDTEADESS
+348 NEKADPDIKTDESS
-362 LDKKQTKALKK
+362 LDKTQAKTLKK
-373 AKAEEKPDK
+373 VKVEEKPDK
-382 TEKKA
+382 TDKKKKKVKKQEIKQ
-387 SKKTRGG
+387 KKTT
-394 KKDQS
+394 D
-399 KTADKKGK
+399 
-407 ADSKKADTHKAD
+407 
-419 SGKKA
+419 
-424 SEKENPKSKKSGN
+424 
-437 LSKNKTGQKV
+437 
-447 KQEKTKQE
+447 
-455 NVKQEKTTGSEK
+455 SEK
-467 KISKKEKTAEDIEF
+467 KISKKEKTTEDIEL

-487 RTLRDLK
+487 RALRDLK
-494 RQKKKAI
+494 RQKKKSI
-501 DKLKKELIDD
+501 NKLKKEFIDD
-511 NVITKQIGHVGIYAG
+511 NTITKQIGHVGIYAG

-545 VVLTTEDEYDGFQ
+545 VVLTTENEYDGFQ
-558 YFYSPL
+558 YFYSPF
-564 ENKQKNVSAGNF
+564 ENKRKNVSAGNF
-576 LDGTKVVNLPEL
+576 LDGTKVIKLPEL
-588 EGYNGGKTYE
+588 EGYNGKKTYE
-598 PYTAITSVDSRQ
+598 PYTTITSVNSWQ
-610 YKLQQEA
+610 YKLQQKA

-643 GRYIDVV
+643 GRYIDIV

-661 GDAKADAHTDR
+661 GDAKDDAHTDQ
-672 EFHIMTRKS
+672 EFHIMTKKS
-681 HCVSEFIV
+681 HCVGEFLV
-689 DTSVMDPDLQSSGNM
+689 DTSVMNPDLQLSGNM
-704 SNYKEEWNS
+704 SNYREEWNS
-713 KVIKFILYDKIVG
+713 KVVKFILYDKIAG

>member
-1 MVLSATLITGAAVSG
+1 MNSRKLLTMVLSATLITGAAVSS

-31 TGQETTSD
+31 TGQKTTSD
-39 VDMPYKQNISNV
+39 VDMPYTQNISNV

-63 DCDSNFDTMRS
+63 DCDSNFDSMRS
-74 TANEQIAGMEK
+74 TANEQIADMEE
-85 ISNHLNTQ
+85 ISSHLNTQ
-93 YEKYSDYGKLKKAKR
+93 YEKYSDYGKLKKAKH
-108 RMDKQLSKAKSLLM
+108 RMDKQLGSAKSLLM

-132 YKYNIELA
+132 YKYNIELV

-157 KLCYDAQKNDMTV
+157 KLYYDAQKNDMTV
-170 KKYRG
+170 RKYRG
-175 FYDIGDERENIVKT
+175 FYDIGDEREDIVKT

-268 KDASGTIFYS
+268 KDSGGTVFYS
-278 EAAARASNDEFNEKI
+278 EAAAKASNDEFNEKI
-293 EKAIELQKTDY
+293 KKAIELQKTDY

-321 IKAGKWK
+321 IKEGKWK
-328 GMAEELKSQESDDH
+328 GMTEKLKSQESDDH

-348 DEKADPDTEADESS
+348 NEKADPDIKTDESS
-362 LDKKQTKALKK
+362 LDKTQAKTLKK
-373 AKAEEKPDK
+373 VKVEEKPDK
-382 TEKKA
+382 TDKKKKKVKKQEIKQ
-387 SKKTRGG
+387 KKTT
-394 KKDQS
+394 D
-399 KTADKKGK
+399 
-407 ADSKKADTHKAD
+407 
-419 SGKKA
+419 
-424 SEKENPKSKKSGN
+424 
-437 LSKNKTGQKV
+437 
-447 KQEKTKQE
+447 
-455 NVKQEKTTGSEK
+455 SEK
-467 KISKKEKTAEDIEF
+467 KISKKEKTTEDIEL

-494 RQKKKAI
+494 RQKKKSI
-501 DKLKKELIDD
+501 NKLKKEFIDD
-511 NVITKQIGHVGIYAG
+511 NTITKQIGHVGIYAG

-545 VVLTTEDEYDGFQ
+545 VVLTTENEYDGFQ

-564 ENKQKNVSAGNF
+564 ENKRKNVSAGNF
-576 LDGTKVVNLPEL
+576 LDGTKVIKLPEL

-598 PYTAITSVDSRQ
+598 PYTTITSVNSWQ
-610 YKLQQEA
+610 YKLQQKA

-643 GRYIDVV
+643 GRYIDIV

-661 GDAKADAHTDR
+661 GDAKDDAHTDQ
-672 EFHIMTRKS
+672 EFHIMTKKS
-681 HCVSEFIV
+681 HCVSEFLV
-689 DTSVMDPDLQSSGNM
+689 DESVMNPDLLLSGNM
-704 SNYKEEWNS
+704 SNYREEWNS
-713 KVIKFILYDKIVG
+713 KVVKFILYDKNFIIAG

>member
-1 MVLSATLITGAAVSG
+1 MNSRKLLTMVLSATLITGAAVSS

-31 TGQETTSD
+31 TGQKTTSD
-39 VDMPYKQNISNV
+39 VDMPYTQNISNV

-63 DCDSNFDTMRS
+63 DCDSNFDSMRS
-74 TANEQIAGMEK
+74 TANEQIADMEE
-85 ISNHLNTQ
+85 ISSHLNTQ
-93 YEKYSDYGKLKKAKR
+93 YEKYSDYGKLKKAKH
-108 RMDKQLSKAKSLLM
+108 RMDKQLGSAKSLLM

-132 YKYNIELA
+132 YKYNIELV

-157 KLCYDAQKNDMTV
+157 KLYYDAQKNDMTV
-170 KKYRG
+170 RKYRG
-175 FYDIGDERENIVKT
+175 FYDIGDEREDIVKT

-268 KDASGTIFYS
+268 KDSGGTVFYS
-278 EAAARASNDEFNEKI
+278 EAAAKASNDEFNEKI
-293 EKAIELQKTDY
+293 KKAIKLQKTDY

-321 IKAGKWK
+321 IKEGKWK
-328 GMAEELKSQESDDH
+328 GMTEKLKSQESDDH

-348 DEKADPDTEADESS
+348 NEKADPDIKTDESS
-362 LDKKQTKALKK
+362 LDKTQAKTLKK
-373 AKAEEKPDK
+373 VKVEEKPDK
-382 TEKKA
+382 TDKKKKKVKKQEIKQ
-387 SKKTRGG
+387 KKTT
-394 KKDQS
+394 D
-399 KTADKKGK
+399 
-407 ADSKKADTHKAD
+407 
-419 SGKKA
+419 
-424 SEKENPKSKKSGN
+424 
-437 LSKNKTGQKV
+437 
-447 KQEKTKQE
+447 
-455 NVKQEKTTGSEK
+455 SEK
-467 KISKKEKTAEDIEF
+467 KISKKEKTTEDIEL

-494 RQKKKAI
+494 RQKKKSI
-501 DKLKKELIDD
+501 NKLKKEFIDD
-511 NVITKQIGHVGIYAG
+511 NTITKQIGHVGIYAG

-545 VVLTTEDEYDGFQ
+545 VVLTTENEYDGFQ

-564 ENKQKNVSAGNF
+564 ENTRKNVSAGNF
-576 LDGTKVVNLPEL
+576 LDGTKVIKLPEL

-598 PYTAITSVDSRQ
+598 PYTTITSVNSWQ
-610 YKLQQEA
+610 YKLQQKA

-643 GRYIDVV
+643 GRYIDIV

-661 GDAKADAHTDR
+661 GDAKDDAHTDQ
-672 EFHIMTRKS
+672 EFHIMTKKS
-681 HCVSEFIV
+681 HCVSEFLV
-689 DTSVMDPDLQSSGNM
+689 DESVMNPDLLLSGNM
-704 SNYKEEWNS
+704 SNYREEWNS
-713 KVIKFILYDKIVG
+713 KVVKFILYDKNFIIAG

>member
-1 MVLSATLITGAAVSG
+1 MNFRKLLTMVLSATLITGAAVSS

-31 TGQETTSD
+31 TGQKTTSD
-39 VDMPYKQNISNV
+39 VDMPYTQNISNV

-63 DCDSNFDTMRS
+63 DCDSNFDSMRS
-74 TANEQIAGMEK
+74 TANEQIADMEE
-85 ISNHLNTQ
+85 ISSHLNTQ
-93 YEKYSDYGKLKKAKR
+93 YEKYSDYGKLKKAKH
-108 RMDKQLSKAKSLLM
+108 RMDKQLGSAKSLLM

-132 YKYNIELA
+132 YKYNIELV

-157 KLCYDAQKNDMTV
+157 KLYYDAQKNDMTV
-170 KKYRG
+170 RKYRG
-175 FYDIGDERENIVKT
+175 FYDIGDEREDIVKT

-268 KDASGTIFYS
+268 KDASGTVFYS
-278 EAAARASNDEFNEKI
+278 EAAAKASNDEFNEKI
-293 EKAIELQKTDY
+293 KKAIELQKTDY

-321 IKAGKWK
+321 IKEGKWK
-328 GMAEELKSQESDDH
+328 GMTEKLKSQESDDH

-348 DEKADPDTEADESS
+348 NEKADPDIKTDESS
-362 LDKKQTKALKK
+362 LDKTQAKTLKK
-373 AKAEEKPDK
+373 VKVEEKPDK
-382 TEKKA
+382 TDKKKKKVKKQEIKQ
-387 SKKTRGG
+387 KKTT
-394 KKDQS
+394 D
-399 KTADKKGK
+399 
-407 ADSKKADTHKAD
+407 
-419 SGKKA
+419 
-424 SEKENPKSKKSGN
+424 
-437 LSKNKTGQKV
+437 
-447 KQEKTKQE
+447 
-455 NVKQEKTTGSEK
+455 SEK
-467 KISKKEKTAEDIEF
+467 KISKKEKTTEDIEL

-494 RQKKKAI
+494 RQKKKSI
-501 DKLKKELIDD
+501 NKLKKEFIDD
-511 NVITKQIGHVGIYAG
+511 NTITKQIGHVGIYAG

-545 VVLTTEDEYDGFQ
+545 VVLTTENEYDGFQ

-564 ENKQKNVSAGNF
+564 ENTRKNVSAGNF
-576 LDGTKVVNLPEL
+576 LDGTKVIKLPEL

-598 PYTAITSVDSRQ
+598 PYTTITSVNSWQ
-610 YKLQQEA
+610 YKLQQKA

-643 GRYIDVV
+643 GRYIDIV

-661 GDAKADAHTDR
+661 GDAKDDAHTDQ
-672 EFHIMTRKS
+672 EFHIMTKKS
-681 HCVSEFIV
+681 HCVSEFLV
-689 DTSVMDPDLQSSGNM
+689 DESVMNPDLLLSGNM
-704 SNYKEEWNS
+704 SNYREEWNS
-713 KVIKFILYDKIVG
+713 KVVKFILYDKNFIIAG

>member
-1 MVLSATLITGAAVSG
+1 MNSRKLLTMVLSATLITGAAVSS

-31 TGQETTSD
+31 TGQKTTSD
-39 VDMPYKQNISNV
+39 VDMPYTQNISNV

-63 DCDSNFDTMRS
+63 DCDSNFDSMRS
-74 TANEQIAGMEK
+74 TANEQIADMEE
-85 ISNHLNTQ
+85 ISSHLNTQ
-93 YEKYSDYGKLKKAKR
+93 YEKYSDYGKLKKAKH
-108 RMDKQLSKAKSLLM
+108 RMDKQLGSAKSLLM

-132 YKYNIELA
+132 YKYNIELV

-157 KLCYDAQKNDMTV
+157 KLYYDAQKNDMTV
-170 KKYRG
+170 RKYRG
-175 FYDIGDERENIVKT
+175 FYDIGDEREDIVKT

-268 KDASGTIFYS
+268 KDASGTVFYS
-278 EAAARASNDEFNEKI
+278 EAAAKASNEEFNEKI
-293 EKAIELQKTDY
+293 KKAIELQKTDY

-321 IKAGKWK
+321 IKEGKWK
-328 GMAEELKSQESDDH
+328 GMTEKLKSQESDDH
-342 ETLKSG
+342 GTLKSG
-348 DEKADPDTEADESS
+348 NKKADPDIKTDENS
-362 LDKKQTKALKK
+362 LDKTQAKTLKK
-373 AKAEEKPDK
+373 VKVEKKPDK
-382 TEKKA
+382 TDKKKKNVKKQ
-387 SKKTRGG
+387 KKTS
-394 KKDQS
+394 D
-399 KTADKKGK
+399 
-407 ADSKKADTHKAD
+407 
-419 SGKKA
+419 
-424 SEKENPKSKKSGN
+424 
-437 LSKNKTGQKV
+437 
-447 KQEKTKQE
+447 
-455 NVKQEKTTGSEK
+455 SEK
-467 KISKKEKTAEDIEF
+467 KISKKEKTTEDIEL

-494 RQKKKAI
+494 RQKKKFI
-501 DKLKKELIDD
+501 NKLKKEFIDD
-511 NVITKQIGHVGIYAG
+511 NTITKQIGHVGIYAG

-545 VVLTTEDEYDGFQ
+545 VVLTTENEYDGFQ

-564 ENKQKNVSAGNF
+564 ENKRKNVSAGNF
-576 LDGTKVVNLPEL
+576 LDGTKVIKLPEL

-598 PYTAITSVDSRQ
+598 PYTTITSVNSWQ
-610 YKLQQEA
+610 YKLQQKA

-643 GRYIDVV
+643 GRYIDIV

-661 GDAKADAHTDR
+661 GDAKDDAHTDQ
-672 EFHIMTRKS
+672 EFHIMTKKS
-681 HCVSEFIV
+681 HCVSEFLV
-689 DTSVMDPDLQSSGNM
+689 DTSVMNPDLLLSGNM
-704 SNYKEEWNS
+704 SNYREEWNS
-713 KVIKFILYDKIVG
+713 KVVKFILYDKNFIIAG

>member
-1 MVLSATLITGAAVSG
+1 MNSRKLLTMVLSATLITGAAVSS

-31 TGQETTSD
+31 TGQKTTSD
-39 VDMPYKQNISNV
+39 VDMPYTQNISNV

-63 DCDSNFDTMRS
+63 DCDSNFDSMRS
-74 TANEQIAGMEK
+74 TANEQIADMEE
-85 ISNHLNTQ
+85 ISSHLNTQ
-93 YEKYSDYGKLKKAKR
+93 YEKYSDYGKLKKAKH
-108 RMDKQLSKAKSLLM
+108 RMDKQLGSAKSLLM

-132 YKYNIELA
+132 YKYNIELV

-157 KLCYDAQKNDMTV
+157 KLYYDAQKNDMTV
-170 KKYRG
+170 RKYRG
-175 FYDIGDERENIVKT
+175 FYDIGDEREDIVKT

-268 KDASGTIFYS
+268 KDASGTVFYS
-278 EAAARASNDEFNEKI
+278 EAAAKASNDEFNEKI
-293 EKAIELQKTDY
+293 KKAIELQKTDY

-321 IKAGKWK
+321 IKEGKWK
-328 GMAEELKSQESDDH
+328 GMTEKLKSQESDDH

-348 DEKADPDTEADESS
+348 NEKADPDIKTDESS
-362 LDKKQTKALKK
+362 LDKTQAKTLKK
-373 AKAEEKPDK
+373 VKVEEKPDK
-382 TEKKA
+382 TDKKKKKVKKQEIKQ
-387 SKKTRGG
+387 KKTT
-394 KKDQS
+394 D
-399 KTADKKGK
+399 
-407 ADSKKADTHKAD
+407 
-419 SGKKA
+419 
-424 SEKENPKSKKSGN
+424 
-437 LSKNKTGQKV
+437 
-447 KQEKTKQE
+447 
-455 NVKQEKTTGSEK
+455 SEK
-467 KISKKEKTAEDIEF
+467 KISKKEKTTEDIEL

-487 RTLRDLK
+487 HTLRDLK
-494 RQKKKAI
+494 RQKKKSI
-501 DKLKKELIDD
+501 NKLKKEFIDD
-511 NVITKQIGHVGIYAG
+511 NTITKQIGHVGIYAG

-545 VVLTTEDEYDGFQ
+545 VVLTTENEYDGFQ

-564 ENKQKNVSAGNF
+564 ENTRKNVSAGNF
-576 LDGTKVVNLPEL
+576 LDGTKVIKLPEL

-598 PYTAITSVDSRQ
+598 PYTTITSVNSWQ
-610 YKLQQEA
+610 YKLQQKA

-643 GRYIDVV
+643 GRYIDIV

-661 GDAKADAHTDR
+661 GDAKDDAHTDQ
-672 EFHIMTRKS
+672 EFHIMTKKS
-681 HCVSEFIV
+681 HCVSEFLI
-689 DTSVMDPDLQSSGNM
+689 DESVMNPDLLLSGNM
-704 SNYKEEWNS
+704 SNYREEWNS
-713 KVIKFILYDKIVG
+713 KVVKFILYDKNFIIAG

>member
-1 MVLSATLITGAAVSG
+1 MNSRKLLTMVLSATLITGAAVSS

-31 TGQETTSD
+31 TGQKTTSD
-39 VDMPYKQNISNV
+39 VDMPYTQNISNV

-63 DCDSNFDTMRS
+63 DCDSNFDSMRS
-74 TANEQIAGMEK
+74 TANEQIADMEE
-85 ISNHLNTQ
+85 ISSHLNTQ
-93 YEKYSDYGKLKKAKR
+93 YEKYSDYGKLKKAKH
-108 RMDKQLSKAKSLLM
+108 RMDKQLGSAKSLLM

-132 YKYNIELA
+132 YKYNIELV

-157 KLCYDAQKNDMTV
+157 KLYYDAQKNDMTV
-170 KKYRG
+170 RKYRG
-175 FYDIGDERENIVKT
+175 FYDIGDEREDIVKT

-268 KDASGTIFYS
+268 KDSGGTVFYS
-278 EAAARASNDEFNEKI
+278 EAAAKASNDEFNEKI
-293 EKAIELQKTDY
+293 KKAIELQKTDY

-321 IKAGKWK
+321 IKEGKWK
-328 GMAEELKSQESDDH
+328 GMTEKLKSQESDDH

-348 DEKADPDTEADESS
+348 NEKADPDIKTDESS
-362 LDKKQTKALKK
+362 LDKTQAKTLKK
-373 AKAEEKPDK
+373 VKVEEKPDK
-382 TEKKA
+382 TDKKKKKVKKQEIKQ
-387 SKKTRGG
+387 KKT
-394 KKDQS
+394 
-399 KTADKKGK
+399 T
-407 ADSKKADTHKAD
+407 
-419 SGKKA
+419 
-424 SEKENPKSKKSGN
+424 N
-437 LSKNKTGQKV
+437 
-447 KQEKTKQE
+447 
-455 NVKQEKTTGSEK
+455 SEK
-467 KISKKEKTAEDIEF
+467 KISKKEKTTEDIEL

-494 RQKKKAI
+494 RQKKKSI
-501 DKLKKELIDD
+501 NKLKKEFIDD
-511 NVITKQIGHVGIYAG
+511 NTITKQIGHVGIYAG

-545 VVLTTEDEYDGFQ
+545 VVLTTENEYDGFQ

-564 ENKQKNVSAGNF
+564 ENTRKNVSAGNF
-576 LDGTKVVNLPEL
+576 LDGTKVIKLPEL

-598 PYTAITSVDSRQ
+598 PYTTITSVNSWQ
-610 YKLQQEA
+610 YKLQQKA

-643 GRYIDVV
+643 GRYIDIV

-661 GDAKADAHTDR
+661 GDAKDDAHTDQ
-672 EFHIMTRKS
+672 EFHIMTKKS
-681 HCVSEFIV
+681 HCVSEFLV
-689 DTSVMDPDLQSSGNM
+689 DESVMNPDLLLSGNM
-704 SNYKEEWNS
+704 SNYREEWNS
-713 KVIKFILYDKIVG
+713 KVVKFILYDKNFIIAG

>member
-1 MVLSATLITGAAVSG
+1 MNSRKLLTTVLSATLITGAAVSST
-16 MPLYHA
+16 PLYHA

-31 TGQETTSD
+31 TGQKTTSD
-39 VDMPYKQNISNV
+39 VDMPYTQNISNV

-63 DCDSNFDTMRS
+63 DCDSNFDSMRS
-74 TANEQIAGMEK
+74 TANEQIADMEE
-85 ISNHLNTQ
+85 ISSHLNTQ
-93 YEKYSDYGKLKKAKR
+93 YEKYSDYGKLKKAKH
-108 RMDKQLSKAKSLLM
+108 RMDKQLGSAKSLLM

-132 YKYNIELA
+132 YKYNIELV

-157 KLCYDAQKNDMTV
+157 KLYYDAQKNDMTV
-170 KKYRG
+170 RKYRG
-175 FYDIGDERENIVKT
+175 FYDIGDEREDIVKT

-268 KDASGTIFYS
+268 KDASGTVFYS
-278 EAAARASNDEFNEKI
+278 EAAAKASNDEFNEKI
-293 EKAIELQKTDY
+293 KKAIELQKTDY

-321 IKAGKWK
+321 IKEGKWK
-328 GMAEELKSQESDDH
+328 GMTEKLKSQESDDH

-348 DEKADPDTEADESS
+348 NEKADPDIKTDESS
-362 LDKKQTKALKK
+362 LDKTQAKTLKK
-373 AKAEEKPDK
+373 VKVEEKPDK
-382 TEKKA
+382 TDKKKKKVKKQEIKQ
-387 SKKTRGG
+387 KKTT
-394 KKDQS
+394 D
-399 KTADKKGK
+399 
-407 ADSKKADTHKAD
+407 
-419 SGKKA
+419 
-424 SEKENPKSKKSGN
+424 
-437 LSKNKTGQKV
+437 
-447 KQEKTKQE
+447 
-455 NVKQEKTTGSEK
+455 SEK
-467 KISKKEKTAEDIEF
+467 KISKKEKTTEDIEL

-494 RQKKKAI
+494 RQKKKSI
-501 DKLKKELIDD
+501 NKLKKEFIDD
-511 NVITKQIGHVGIYAG
+511 NTITKQIGHVGIYAG

-545 VVLTTEDEYDGFQ
+545 VVLTTENEYDGFQ
-558 YFYSPL
+558 YFYSPF
-564 ENKQKNVSAGNF
+564 ENKRKNVSAGNF
-576 LDGTKVVNLPEL
+576 LDGTKVIKLPEL
-588 EGYNGGKTYE
+588 EGYNGKKTYE
-598 PYTAITSVDSRQ
+598 PYTTITSVNSWQ
-610 YKLQQEA
+610 YKLQQKA

-643 GRYIDVV
+643 GRYIDIL

-661 GDAKADAHTDR
+661 GDAKDDAHTDQ
-672 EFHIMTRKS
+672 EFHIMTKKS
-681 HCVSEFIV
+681 HCVSEFLV
-689 DTSVMDPDLQSSGNM
+689 DTSVMNPDLQLSGNM
-704 SNYKEEWNS
+704 SNYREEWNS
-713 KVIKFILYDKIVG
+713 KVVKFILYDKIAG

>member
-1 MVLSATLITGAAVSG
+1 MNSRKLLTMVLSATLITGAAVSS

-31 TGQETTSD
+31 TGQKTTSD
-39 VDMPYKQNISNV
+39 VDMPYTQNISNV

-63 DCDSNFDTMRS
+63 DCDSNFDSMRS
-74 TANEQIAGMEK
+74 TANEQIADMEE
-85 ISNHLNTQ
+85 ISSHLNTQ
-93 YEKYSDYGKLKKAKR
+93 YEKYSDYGKLKKAKH
-108 RMDKQLSKAKSLLM
+108 RMDKQLGSAKSLLM

-132 YKYNIELA
+132 YKYNIELV

-157 KLCYDAQKNDMTV
+157 KLYYDAQKNDMTV
-170 KKYRG
+170 RKYRG
-175 FYDIGDERENIVKT
+175 FYDIGDEREDIVKT

-268 KDASGTIFYS
+268 KDSGGTVFYS
-278 EAAARASNDEFNEKI
+278 EAAAKASNDEFNEKI
-293 EKAIELQKTDY
+293 KKAIELQKTDY

-321 IKAGKWK
+321 IKEGKWK
-328 GMAEELKSQESDDH
+328 GMTEKLKSQESDDH

-348 DEKADPDTEADESS
+348 NEKADPDIKTDESS
-362 LDKKQTKALKK
+362 LDKTQAKTLKK
-373 AKAEEKPDK
+373 VKVEEKPDK
-382 TEKKA
+382 TDKKKKKVKKQEIKQ
-387 SKKTRGG
+387 KKTT
-394 KKDQS
+394 D
-399 KTADKKGK
+399 
-407 ADSKKADTHKAD
+407 
-419 SGKKA
+419 
-424 SEKENPKSKKSGN
+424 
-437 LSKNKTGQKV
+437 
-447 KQEKTKQE
+447 
-455 NVKQEKTTGSEK
+455 SEK
-467 KISKKEKTAEDIEF
+467 KISKKEKTTEDIEL

-494 RQKKKAI
+494 RQKKKSI
-501 DKLKKELIDD
+501 NKLKKEFIDD
-511 NVITKQIGHVGIYAG
+511 NTITKQIGHVGIYAG

-545 VVLTTEDEYDGFQ
+545 VVLTTENEYDGFQ

-564 ENKQKNVSAGNF
+564 ENTRKNVSAGNF
-576 LDGTKVVNLPEL
+576 LDGTKVIKLPEL

-598 PYTAITSVDSRQ
+598 PYTTITSVNSWQ
-610 YKLQQEA
+610 YKLQQKA

-643 GRYIDVV
+643 GRYIDIV

-661 GDAKADAHTDR
+661 GDAKDDAHTDQ
-672 EFHIMTRKS
+672 EFHIMTKKS
-681 HCVSEFIV
+681 HCVSEFLV
-689 DTSVMDPDLQSSGNM
+689 DESVMNPDLLLSGNM
-704 SNYKEEWNS
+704 SNYREEWNS
-713 KVIKFILYDKIVG
+713 KVVKFILYDKNFIIAG

>member
-1 MVLSATLITGAAVSG
+1 MNSRKLLTMVLSATLITGAAVSS

-31 TGQETTSD
+31 TGQKTTSD
-39 VDMPYKQNISNV
+39 VDMPYTQNISNV

-63 DCDSNFDTMRS
+63 DCDSNFDSMRS
-74 TANEQIAGMEK
+74 TANEQIADMEE
-85 ISNHLNTQ
+85 ISSHLNTQ
-93 YEKYSDYGKLKKAKR
+93 YEKYSDYGKLKKAKH
-108 RMDKQLSKAKSLLM
+108 RMDKQLGSAKSLLM

-132 YKYNIELA
+132 YKYNIELV

-157 KLCYDAQKNDMTV
+157 KLYYDAQKNDMTV
-170 KKYRG
+170 RKYRG
-175 FYDIGDERENIVKT
+175 FYDIGDEREDIVKT

-268 KDASGTIFYS
+268 KDSGGTVFYS
-278 EAAARASNDEFNEKI
+278 EAAAKASNDEFNEKI
-293 EKAIELQKTDY
+293 KKAIELQKTDY

-321 IKAGKWK
+321 IKEEKWK
-328 GMAEELKSQESDDH
+328 GMTEKLKSQESDDH

-348 DEKADPDTEADESS
+348 NEKADPDIKTDESS
-362 LDKKQTKALKK
+362 LDKTQAKTLKK
-373 AKAEEKPDK
+373 VKVEEKPDK
-382 TEKKA
+382 TDKKKKKVKKQEIKQ
-387 SKKTRGG
+387 KKTT
-394 KKDQS
+394 D
-399 KTADKKGK
+399 
-407 ADSKKADTHKAD
+407 
-419 SGKKA
+419 
-424 SEKENPKSKKSGN
+424 
-437 LSKNKTGQKV
+437 
-447 KQEKTKQE
+447 
-455 NVKQEKTTGSEK
+455 SEK
-467 KISKKEKTAEDIEF
+467 KISKKEKTTEDIEL

-494 RQKKKAI
+494 RQKKKSI
-501 DKLKKELIDD
+501 NKLKKEFIDD
-511 NVITKQIGHVGIYAG
+511 NTITKQIGHVGIYAG

-545 VVLTTEDEYDGFQ
+545 VVLTTENEYDGFQ

-564 ENKQKNVSAGNF
+564 ENTRKNVSAGNF
-576 LDGTKVVNLPEL
+576 LDGTKVIKLPEL

-598 PYTAITSVDSRQ
+598 PYTTITSVNSWQ
-610 YKLQQEA
+610 YKLQQKA

-643 GRYIDVV
+643 GRYIDIV

-661 GDAKADAHTDR
+661 GDAKDDAHTDQ
-672 EFHIMTRKS
+672 EFHIMTKKS
-681 HCVSEFIV
+681 HCVSEFLV
-689 DTSVMDPDLQSSGNM
+689 DESVMNPDLLLSGNM
-704 SNYKEEWNS
+704 SNYREEWNS
-713 KVIKFILYDKIVG
+713 KVVKFILYDKNFIIAG

>member
-1 MVLSATLITGAAVSG
+1 MNSRKLLTMVLSATLITGAAVSS

-31 TGQETTSD
+31 TGQKTTSD
-39 VDMPYKQNISNV
+39 VDMPYTQNISNV

-63 DCDSNFDTMRS
+63 DCDSNFDSMRS
-74 TANEQIAGMEK
+74 TANEQIADMEE
-85 ISNHLNTQ
+85 ISSHLNTQ
-93 YEKYSDYGKLKKAKR
+93 YEKYSDYGKLKKAKH
-108 RMDKQLSKAKSLLM
+108 RMDKQLGSAKSLLM

-132 YKYNIELA
+132 YKYNIELV

-157 KLCYDAQKNDMTV
+157 KLYYDAQKNDMTV
-170 KKYRG
+170 RKYRG
-175 FYDIGDERENIVKT
+175 FYDIGDEREDIVKT

-268 KDASGTIFYS
+268 KDSGGTVFYS
-278 EAAARASNDEFNEKI
+278 EAAAKASNDEFNEKI
-293 EKAIELQKTDY
+293 KKAIELQKTDY

-321 IKAGKWK
+321 IKEGKWK
-328 GMAEELKSQESDDH
+328 GMTEKLKSQESDDH

-348 DEKADPDTEADESS
+348 NEKADTDIKTDESS
-362 LDKKQTKALKK
+362 LDKTQAKTLKK
-373 AKAEEKPDK
+373 VKVEEKPDK
-382 TEKKA
+382 TDKKKKKVKKQEIKQ
-387 SKKTRGG
+387 KKTT
-394 KKDQS
+394 D
-399 KTADKKGK
+399 
-407 ADSKKADTHKAD
+407 
-419 SGKKA
+419 
-424 SEKENPKSKKSGN
+424 
-437 LSKNKTGQKV
+437 
-447 KQEKTKQE
+447 
-455 NVKQEKTTGSEK
+455 SEK
-467 KISKKEKTAEDIEF
+467 KISKKEKTTEDIEL

-494 RQKKKAI
+494 RQKKKSI
-501 DKLKKELIDD
+501 NKLKKEFIDD
-511 NVITKQIGHVGIYAG
+511 NTITKQIGHVGIYAG

-545 VVLTTEDEYDGFQ
+545 VVLTTENEYDGFQ

-564 ENKQKNVSAGNF
+564 ENTRKNVSAGNF
-576 LDGTKVVNLPEL
+576 LDGTKVIKLPEL

-598 PYTAITSVDSRQ
+598 PYTTITSVNSWQ
-610 YKLQQEA
+610 YKLQQKA

-643 GRYIDVV
+643 GRYIDIV

-661 GDAKADAHTDR
+661 GDAKDDAHTDQ
-672 EFHIMTRKS
+672 EFHIMTKKS
-681 HCVSEFIV
+681 HCVSEFLV
-689 DTSVMDPDLQSSGNM
+689 DESVMNPDLLLSGNM
-704 SNYKEEWNS
+704 SNYREEWNS
-713 KVIKFILYDKIVG
+713 KVVKFILYDKNFIIAG

>member
-1 MVLSATLITGAAVSG
+1 MNSRKLLTMVLSATLITGAAGSS

-31 TGQETTSD
+31 TGQKTTSD
-39 VDMPYKQNISNV
+39 VDMPYTQNISNV

-63 DCDSNFDTMRS
+63 DCDSNFDSMRS
-74 TANEQIAGMEK
+74 TANEQIADMEE
-85 ISNHLNTQ
+85 ISSHLNTQ
-93 YEKYSDYGKLKKAKR
+93 YEKYSDYGKLKKAKH
-108 RMDKQLSKAKSLLM
+108 RMDKQLGSAKSLLM

-132 YKYNIELA
+132 YKYNIELV

-157 KLCYDAQKNDMTV
+157 KLYYDAQKNDMTV
-170 KKYRG
+170 RKYRG
-175 FYDIGDERENIVKT
+175 FYDIGDEREDIVKT

-268 KDASGTIFYS
+268 KDSGGTVFYS
-278 EAAARASNDEFNEKI
+278 EAAAKASNDEFNEKI
-293 EKAIELQKTDY
+293 KKAIELQKTDY

-321 IKAGKWK
+321 IKEGKWK
-328 GMAEELKSQESDDH
+328 GMTEKLKSQESDDH

-348 DEKADPDTEADESS
+348 NEKADPDIKTDESS
-362 LDKKQTKALKK
+362 LDKTQAKTLKK
-373 AKAEEKPDK
+373 VKVEEKPDK
-382 TEKKA
+382 TDKKKKKVKKQEIKQ
-387 SKKTRGG
+387 KKTT
-394 KKDQS
+394 D
-399 KTADKKGK
+399 
-407 ADSKKADTHKAD
+407 
-419 SGKKA
+419 
-424 SEKENPKSKKSGN
+424 
-437 LSKNKTGQKV
+437 
-447 KQEKTKQE
+447 
-455 NVKQEKTTGSEK
+455 SEK
-467 KISKKEKTAEDIEF
+467 KISKKEKTTEDIEL

-494 RQKKKAI
+494 RQKKKSI
-501 DKLKKELIDD
+501 NKLKKEFIDD
-511 NVITKQIGHVGIYAG
+511 NTITKQIGHVGIYAG

-545 VVLTTEDEYDGFQ
+545 VVLTTENEYDGFQ

-564 ENKQKNVSAGNF
+564 ENTRKNVSAGNF
-576 LDGTKVVNLPEL
+576 LDGTKVIKLPEL

-598 PYTAITSVDSRQ
+598 PYTTITSVNSWQ
-610 YKLQQEA
+610 YKLQQKA

-643 GRYIDVV
+643 GRYIDIV

-661 GDAKADAHTDR
+661 GDAKDDAHTDQ
-672 EFHIMTRKS
+672 EFHIMTKKS
-681 HCVSEFIV
+681 HCVSEFLV
-689 DTSVMDPDLQSSGNM
+689 DESVMNPDLLLSGNM
-704 SNYKEEWNS
+704 SNYREEWNS
-713 KVIKFILYDKIVG
+713 KVVKFILYDKNFIIAG

>member
-1 MVLSATLITGAAVSG
+1 MNSRKLLTMVLSATLITGAAVSS

-31 TGQETTSD
+31 TGQKTTSD
-39 VDMPYKQNISNV
+39 VDMPYTQNISNV

-63 DCDSNFDTMRS
+63 DCDSNFDSMRS
-74 TANEQIAGMEK
+74 TANEQIADMEE
-85 ISNHLNTQ
+85 ISSHLNTQ
-93 YEKYSDYGKLKKAKR
+93 YEKYSDYGKLKKAKH
-108 RMDKQLSKAKSLLM
+108 RMDKQLGSAKSLLM

-132 YKYNIELA
+132 YKYNIELV

-157 KLCYDAQKNDMTV
+157 KLYYDAQKNDMTV
-170 KKYRG
+170 RKYRG
-175 FYDIGDERENIVKT
+175 FYDIGDEREDIVKT

-268 KDASGTIFYS
+268 KDSGGTVFYS
-278 EAAARASNDEFNEKI
+278 EAAAKASNDEFNEKI
-293 EKAIELQKTDY
+293 KKAIELQKTDH

-321 IKAGKWK
+321 IKEGKWK
-328 GMAEELKSQESDDH
+328 GMTEKLKSQESDDH

-348 DEKADPDTEADESS
+348 NEKADPDIKTDESS
-362 LDKKQTKALKK
+362 LDKTQAKTLKK
-373 AKAEEKPDK
+373 VKVEEKPDK
-382 TEKKA
+382 TDKKKKKVKKQEIKQ
-387 SKKTRGG
+387 KKTT
-394 KKDQS
+394 D
-399 KTADKKGK
+399 
-407 ADSKKADTHKAD
+407 
-419 SGKKA
+419 
-424 SEKENPKSKKSGN
+424 
-437 LSKNKTGQKV
+437 
-447 KQEKTKQE
+447 
-455 NVKQEKTTGSEK
+455 SEK
-467 KISKKEKTAEDIEF
+467 KISKKEKTTEDIEL

-494 RQKKKAI
+494 RQKKKSI
-501 DKLKKELIDD
+501 NKLKKEFIDD
-511 NVITKQIGHVGIYAG
+511 NTITKQIGHVGIYAG

-545 VVLTTEDEYDGFQ
+545 VVLTTENEYDGFQ

-564 ENKQKNVSAGNF
+564 ENTRKNVSAGNF
-576 LDGTKVVNLPEL
+576 LDGTKVIKLPEL

-598 PYTAITSVDSRQ
+598 PYTTITSVNSWQ
-610 YKLQQEA
+610 YKLQQKA

-643 GRYIDVV
+643 GRYIDIV

-661 GDAKADAHTDR
+661 GDAKDDAHTDQ
-672 EFHIMTRKS
+672 EFHIMTKKS
-681 HCVSEFIV
+681 HCVSEFLV
-689 DTSVMDPDLQSSGNM
+689 DESVMNPDLLLSGNM
-704 SNYKEEWNS
+704 SNYREEWNS
-713 KVIKFILYDKIVG
+713 KVVKFILYDKNFIIAG

>member
-1 MVLSATLITGAAVSG
+1 MNSRKLLTMVLSATLITGAAVSS

-31 TGQETTSD
+31 TGQKTTSD
-39 VDMPYKQNISNV
+39 VDMPYTQNISNV

-63 DCDSNFDTMRS
+63 DCDSNFDSMRS
-74 TANEQIAGMEK
+74 TANEQIADMEE
-85 ISNHLNTQ
+85 ISSHLNTQ
-93 YEKYSDYGKLKKAKR
+93 YEKYSDYGKLKKAKH
-108 RMDKQLSKAKSLLM
+108 RMDKQLGSAKSLLM

-132 YKYNIELA
+132 YKYNIELV

-157 KLCYDAQKNDMTV
+157 KLYYDAQGNDMTV
-170 KKYRG
+170 QKYRG

-242 STYEQIQKDEL
+242 STYEQIRKDEL

-268 KDASGTIFYS
+268 KDASGTVFYS
-278 EAAARASNDEFNEKI
+278 EAAAKASNDEFNEKI
-293 EKAIELQKTDY
+293 KKAIELQKTDY

-321 IKAGKWK
+321 IKEGKWK
-328 GMAEELKSQESDDH
+328 GMTEKLKSQESDDH

-348 DEKADPDTEADESS
+348 NEKADPDIKTDESS
-362 LDKKQTKALKK
+362 LDKTQAKTLKK
-373 AKAEEKPDK
+373 VKVEEKPDK
-382 TEKKA
+382 TDKKKKKVKKQEIKQ
-387 SKKTRGG
+387 KKTT
-394 KKDQS
+394 D
-399 KTADKKGK
+399 
-407 ADSKKADTHKAD
+407 
-419 SGKKA
+419 
-424 SEKENPKSKKSGN
+424 
-437 LSKNKTGQKV
+437 
-447 KQEKTKQE
+447 
-455 NVKQEKTTGSEK
+455 SEK
-467 KISKKEKTAEDIEF
+467 KISKKEKTTEDIEL

-494 RQKKKAI
+494 RQKKKSI
-501 DKLKKELIDD
+501 NKLKKEFIDD
-511 NVITKQIGHVGIYAG
+511 STITKQIGHVGIYAG

-545 VVLTTEDEYDGFQ
+545 VVLTTENEYDGFQ

-564 ENKQKNVSAGNF
+564 ENTRKNVSAGNF
-576 LDGTKVVNLPEL
+576 LDGTKVIKLPEL

-598 PYTAITSVDSRQ
+598 PYTTITSVNSWQ
-610 YKLQQEA
+610 YKLQQKA

-643 GRYIDVV
+643 GRYIDIV

-661 GDAKADAHTDR
+661 GDAKDDAHTDQ
-672 EFHIMTRKS
+672 EFHIMTKKS
-681 HCVSEFIV
+681 HCVSEFLV
-689 DTSVMDPDLQSSGNM
+689 DESVMNPDLLLSGNM
-704 SNYKEEWNS
+704 SNYREEWNS
-713 KVIKFILYDKIVG
+713 KVVKFILYDKNFIIAG

>member
-1 MVLSATLITGAAVSG
+1 MNSRKLLTMVLSATLITGAAVSS

-31 TGQETTSD
+31 TGQKTTSD
-39 VDMPYKQNISNV
+39 VDMPYTQNISNV

-63 DCDSNFDTMRS
+63 DCDSNFDSMRS
-74 TANEQIAGMEK
+74 TANEQIADMEE
-85 ISNHLNTQ
+85 ISSHLNTQ
-93 YEKYSDYGKLKKAKR
+93 YEKYSDYGKLKKAKH
-108 RMDKQLSKAKSLLM
+108 RMDKQLGSAKSLLM

-132 YKYNIELA
+132 YKYNIELV

-157 KLCYDAQKNDMTV
+157 KLYYDAQKNDMTV
-170 KKYRG
+170 RKYRG
-175 FYDIGDERENIVKT
+175 FYDIGDEREDIVKT

-268 KDASGTIFYS
+268 KDSGGTVFYS
-278 EAAARASNDEFNEKI
+278 EAAAKASNDEFNEKI
-293 EKAIELQKTDY
+293 KKAIELQKTDY

-321 IKAGKWK
+321 IKERKWK
-328 GMAEELKSQESDDH
+328 GMTEKLKSQESDDH

-348 DEKADPDTEADESS
+348 NEKADPDIKTDESS
-362 LDKKQTKALKK
+362 LDKTQAKTLKK
-373 AKAEEKPDK
+373 VKVEEKPDK
-382 TEKKA
+382 TDKKKKKVKKQEIKQ
-387 SKKTRGG
+387 KKTT
-394 KKDQS
+394 D
-399 KTADKKGK
+399 
-407 ADSKKADTHKAD
+407 
-419 SGKKA
+419 
-424 SEKENPKSKKSGN
+424 
-437 LSKNKTGQKV
+437 
-447 KQEKTKQE
+447 
-455 NVKQEKTTGSEK
+455 SEK
-467 KISKKEKTAEDIEF
+467 KISKKEKTTEDIEL

-494 RQKKKAI
+494 RQKKKSI
-501 DKLKKELIDD
+501 NKLKKEFIDD
-511 NVITKQIGHVGIYAG
+511 NTITKQIGHVGIYAG

-545 VVLTTEDEYDGFQ
+545 VVLTTENEYDGFQ

-564 ENKQKNVSAGNF
+564 ENTRKNVSAGNF
-576 LDGTKVVNLPEL
+576 LDGTKVIKLPEL

-598 PYTAITSVDSRQ
+598 PYTTITSVNSWQ
-610 YKLQQEA
+610 YKLQQKA

-643 GRYIDVV
+643 GRYIDIV

-661 GDAKADAHTDR
+661 GDAKDDAHTDQ
-672 EFHIMTRKS
+672 EFHIMTKKS
-681 HCVSEFIV
+681 HCVSEFLV
-689 DTSVMDPDLQSSGNM
+689 DESVMNPDLLLSGNM
-704 SNYKEEWNS
+704 SNYREEWNS
-713 KVIKFILYDKIVG
+713 KVVKFILYDKNFIIAG

>member
-1 MVLSATLITGAAVSG
+1 

-31 TGQETTSD
+31 TGQKTTSD
-39 VDMPYKQNISNV
+39 VDMPYTQNISNV

-63 DCDSNFDTMRS
+63 DCDSNFDSMRS
-74 TANEQIAGMEK
+74 TANEQIADMEE
-85 ISNHLNTQ
+85 ISSHLNTQ
-93 YEKYSDYGKLKKAKR
+93 YEKYSDYGKLKKAKH
-108 RMDKQLSKAKSLLM
+108 RMDKQLGSAKSLLM

-132 YKYNIELA
+132 YKYNIELV

-157 KLCYDAQKNDMTV
+157 KLYYDAQKNDMTV
-170 KKYRG
+170 RKYRG
-175 FYDIGDERENIVKT
+175 FYDIGDEREDIVKT

-268 KDASGTIFYS
+268 KDSGGTVFYS
-278 EAAARASNDEFNEKI
+278 EAAAKASNDEFNEKI
-293 EKAIELQKTDY
+293 KKAIELQKTDY

-321 IKAGKWK
+321 IKEGKWK
-328 GMAEELKSQESDDH
+328 GMTEKLKSQESDDH

-348 DEKADPDTEADESS
+348 NEKADPDIKTDESS
-362 LDKKQTKALKK
+362 LDKTQAKTLKK
-373 AKAEEKPDK
+373 VKVEEKPDK
-382 TEKKA
+382 TDKKKKKVKKQEIKQ
-387 SKKTRGG
+387 KKT
-394 KKDQS
+394 
-399 KTADKKGK
+399 T
-407 ADSKKADTHKAD
+407 
-419 SGKKA
+419 
-424 SEKENPKSKKSGN
+424 N
-437 LSKNKTGQKV
+437 
-447 KQEKTKQE
+447 
-455 NVKQEKTTGSEK
+455 SEK
-467 KISKKEKTAEDIEF
+467 KISKKEKTTEDIEL

-494 RQKKKAI
+494 RQKKKSI
-501 DKLKKELIDD
+501 NKLKKEFIDD
-511 NVITKQIGHVGIYAG
+511 NTITKQIGHVGIYAG

-545 VVLTTEDEYDGFQ
+545 VVLTTENEYDGFQ

-564 ENKQKNVSAGNF
+564 ENTRKNVSAGNF
-576 LDGTKVVNLPEL
+576 LDGTKVIKLPEL

-598 PYTAITSVDSRQ
+598 PYTTITSVNSWQ
-610 YKLQQEA
+610 YKLQQKA

-643 GRYIDVV
+643 GRYIDIV

-661 GDAKADAHTDR
+661 GDAKDDAHTDQ
-672 EFHIMTRKS
+672 EFHIMTKKS
-681 HCVSEFIV
+681 HCVSEFLV
-689 DTSVMDPDLQSSGNM
+689 DESVMNPDLLLSGNM
-704 SNYKEEWNS
+704 SNYREEWNS
-713 KVIKFILYDKIVG
+713 KVVKFILYDKNFIIAG

>member
-1 MVLSATLITGAAVSG
+1 MNSRKLLTMVLSATLITGAAVSS

-31 TGQETTSD
+31 TGQKTTSD
-39 VDMPYKQNISNV
+39 VDMPYTQNISNV

-63 DCDSNFDTMRS
+63 DCDSNFDSMRS
-74 TANEQIAGMEK
+74 TANEQIADMEE
-85 ISNHLNTQ
+85 ISSHLNTQ
-93 YEKYSDYGKLKKAKR
+93 YEKYSDYGKLKKAKH
-108 RMDKQLSKAKSLLM
+108 RMDKQLGSAKSLLM

-132 YKYNIELA
+132 YKYNIELV

-157 KLCYDAQKNDMTV
+157 KLYYDAQKNDMTV
-170 KKYRG
+170 RKYRG
-175 FYDIGDERENIVKT
+175 FYDIGDEREDIVKT

-268 KDASGTIFYS
+268 KDASGTVFYS
-278 EAAARASNDEFNEKI
+278 EAAAKASNDEFNEKI
-293 EKAIELQKTDY
+293 KKAIELQKTDY

-321 IKAGKWK
+321 IKEGKWK
-328 GMAEELKSQESDDH
+328 GMTEKLKSQESDDH

-348 DEKADPDTEADESS
+348 NEKADPDIKTDESS
-362 LDKKQTKALKK
+362 LDKTQAKTLKK
-373 AKAEEKPDK
+373 VKVEEKPDK
-382 TEKKA
+382 TDKKKKKVKKQEIKQ
-387 SKKTRGG
+387 KKTT
-394 KKDQS
+394 D
-399 KTADKKGK
+399 
-407 ADSKKADTHKAD
+407 
-419 SGKKA
+419 
-424 SEKENPKSKKSGN
+424 
-437 LSKNKTGQKV
+437 
-447 KQEKTKQE
+447 
-455 NVKQEKTTGSEK
+455 SEK
-467 KISKKEKTAEDIEF
+467 KISKKEKTTEDIEL

-494 RQKKKAI
+494 RQKKKSI
-501 DKLKKELIDD
+501 NKLKKEFIDD
-511 NVITKQIGHVGIYAG
+511 NTITKQIGHVGIYAG

-545 VVLTTEDEYDGFQ
+545 VVLTTENEYDGFQ

-564 ENKQKNVSAGNF
+564 ENTRKNVSAGNF
-576 LDGTKVVNLPEL
+576 LDGTKVIKLPEL

-598 PYTAITSVDSRQ
+598 PYTTITSVNSWQ
-610 YKLQQEA
+610 YKLQQKA
-617 YTNEDGFRMIN
+617 YTSEDGFRMIN

-643 GRYIDVV
+643 GRYIDIV

-661 GDAKADAHTDR
+661 GDAKDDAHTDQ
-672 EFHIMTRKS
+672 EFHIMTKKS
-681 HCVSEFIV
+681 HCVSEFLV
-689 DTSVMDPDLQSSGNM
+689 DESVMNPDLLLSGNM
-704 SNYKEEWNS
+704 SNYREEWNS
-713 KVIKFILYDKIVG
+713 KVVKFILYDKNFIIAG

>member
-1 MVLSATLITGAAVSG
+1 MNSRKLLTMVLSAPLITGAAVSS

-31 TGQETTSD
+31 TGQKTTSD
-39 VDMPYKQNISNV
+39 VDMPYTQNISNV

-63 DCDSNFDTMRS
+63 DCDSNFDSMRS
-74 TANEQIAGMEK
+74 TANEQIADMEE
-85 ISNHLNTQ
+85 ISSHLNTQ
-93 YEKYSDYGKLKKAKR
+93 YEKYSDYGKLKKAKH
-108 RMDKQLSKAKSLLM
+108 RMDKQLGSAKSLLM

-132 YKYNIELA
+132 YKYNIELV

-157 KLCYDAQKNDMTV
+157 KLYYDAQKNDMTV
-170 KKYRG
+170 RKYRG
-175 FYDIGDERENIVKT
+175 FYDIGDEREDIVKT

-268 KDASGTIFYS
+268 KDSGGTVFYS
-278 EAAARASNDEFNEKI
+278 EAAAKASNDEFNEKI
-293 EKAIELQKTDY
+293 KKAIELQKTDY

-321 IKAGKWK
+321 IKEGKWK
-328 GMAEELKSQESDDH
+328 GMTEKLKSQESDDH

-348 DEKADPDTEADESS
+348 NEKADPDIKTDESS
-362 LDKKQTKALKK
+362 LDKTQAKTLKK
-373 AKAEEKPDK
+373 VKVEEKPDK
-382 TEKKA
+382 TDKKKKKVKKQEIKQ
-387 SKKTRGG
+387 KKTT
-394 KKDQS
+394 D
-399 KTADKKGK
+399 
-407 ADSKKADTHKAD
+407 
-419 SGKKA
+419 
-424 SEKENPKSKKSGN
+424 
-437 LSKNKTGQKV
+437 
-447 KQEKTKQE
+447 
-455 NVKQEKTTGSEK
+455 SEK
-467 KISKKEKTAEDIEF
+467 KISKKEKTTEDIEL

-494 RQKKKAI
+494 RQKKKSI
-501 DKLKKELIDD
+501 NKLKKEFIDD
-511 NVITKQIGHVGIYAG
+511 NTITKQIGHVGIYAG

-545 VVLTTEDEYDGFQ
+545 VVLTTENEYDGFQ

-564 ENKQKNVSAGNF
+564 ENTRKNVSAGNF
-576 LDGTKVVNLPEL
+576 LDGTKVIKLPEL

-598 PYTAITSVDSRQ
+598 PYTTITSVNSWQ
-610 YKLQQEA
+610 YKLQQKA

-643 GRYIDVV
+643 GRYIDIV

-661 GDAKADAHTDR
+661 GDAKDDAHTDQ
-672 EFHIMTRKS
+672 EFHIMTKKS
-681 HCVSEFIV
+681 HCVSEFLV
-689 DTSVMDPDLQSSGNM
+689 DESVMNPDLLLSGNM
-704 SNYKEEWNS
+704 SNYREEWNS
-713 KVIKFILYDKIVG
+713 KVVKFILYDKNFIIAG

>member
-1 MVLSATLITGAAVSG
+1 MNSRKLLTMVLSATLITGAAVSS

-31 TGQETTSD
+31 TGQKTTSD
-39 VDMPYKQNISNV
+39 VDMPYTQNISNV

-63 DCDSNFDTMRS
+63 DCDSNFDSMRS
-74 TANEQIAGMEK
+74 TANEQIADMEE
-85 ISNHLNTQ
+85 ISSHLNTQ
-93 YEKYSDYGKLKKAKR
+93 YEKYSDYGKLKKAKH
-108 RMDKQLSKAKSLLM
+108 RMDKQLGSAKSLLM

-132 YKYNIELA
+132 YKYNIELV

-157 KLCYDAQKNDMTV
+157 KLYYDAQKNDMTV
-170 KKYRG
+170 RKYRG
-175 FYDIGDERENIVKT
+175 FYDIGDEREDIVKT

-268 KDASGTIFYS
+268 KDASGTVFYS
-278 EAAARASNDEFNEKI
+278 EAAAKASNDEFNEKI
-293 EKAIELQKTDY
+293 KKAIELQKTDY

-321 IKAGKWK
+321 IKEGKWK
-328 GMAEELKSQESDDH
+328 GMTEKLKSQESDDH

-348 DEKADPDTEADESS
+348 NEKADPDIKTDESS
-362 LDKKQTKALKK
+362 LDKTQAKTLKK
-373 AKAEEKPDK
+373 VKVEEKPDK
-382 TEKKA
+382 TDKKKKKVKKQEIKQ
-387 SKKTRGG
+387 KKTT
-394 KKDQS
+394 D
-399 KTADKKGK
+399 
-407 ADSKKADTHKAD
+407 
-419 SGKKA
+419 
-424 SEKENPKSKKSGN
+424 
-437 LSKNKTGQKV
+437 
-447 KQEKTKQE
+447 
-455 NVKQEKTTGSEK
+455 SEK
-467 KISKKEKTAEDIEF
+467 KISKKEKTTEDIEL

-494 RQKKKAI
+494 RQKKKSI
-501 DKLKKELIDD
+501 NKLKKEFIDD
-511 NVITKQIGHVGIYAG
+511 NTITKQIGHVGIYAG

-545 VVLTTEDEYDGFQ
+545 VVLTTKNEYDGFQ

-564 ENKQKNVSAGNF
+564 ENTRKNVSAGNF
-576 LDGTKVVNLPEL
+576 LDGTKVIKLPEL

-598 PYTAITSVDSRQ
+598 PYTTITSVNSWQ
-610 YKLQQEA
+610 FKLQQKA

-643 GRYIDVV
+643 GRYIDIV

-661 GDAKADAHTDR
+661 GDAKDDAHTDQ
-672 EFHIMTRKS
+672 EFHIMTKKS
-681 HCVSEFIV
+681 HCVSEFLV
-689 DTSVMDPDLQSSGNM
+689 DESVMNPDLLLSGNM
-704 SNYKEEWNS
+704 SNYREEWNS
-713 KVIKFILYDKIVG
+713 KVVKFILYDKNFIIAG

>member
-1 MVLSATLITGAAVSG
+1 MNSRKLLTMVLSATLITGAAVSS

-31 TGQETTSD
+31 TGQKTTSD
-39 VDMPYKQNISNV
+39 VDMPYTQNISNV

-63 DCDSNFDTMRS
+63 DCDSNFDSMRS
-74 TANEQIAGMEK
+74 TANEQIADMEE
-85 ISNHLNTQ
+85 ISSHLNTQ
-93 YEKYSDYGKLKKAKR
+93 YEKYSDYGKLKKAKH
-108 RMDKQLSKAKSLLM
+108 RMDKQLGSAKSLLM

-132 YKYNIELA
+132 YKYNIELV

-157 KLCYDAQKNDMTV
+157 KLYYDAQKNDMTV
-170 KKYRG
+170 RKYRG
-175 FYDIGDERENIVKT
+175 FYDIGDEREDIVKT

-268 KDASGTIFYS
+268 KDASGTVFYS
-278 EAAARASNDEFNEKI
+278 EAAAKASNDEFNEKI
-293 EKAIELQKTDY
+293 KKAIELQKTDY

-321 IKAGKWK
+321 IKEGKWK
-328 GMAEELKSQESDDH
+328 GMTEKLKSQESDDH

-348 DEKADPDTEADESS
+348 NEKADPDIKTDESS
-362 LDKKQTKALKK
+362 LDKTHAKTLKK
-373 AKAEEKPDK
+373 VKVEEKPDK
-382 TEKKA
+382 TDKKEKNVKKQKIKQ
-387 SKKTRGG
+387 KKTT
-394 KKDQS
+394 D
-399 KTADKKGK
+399 
-407 ADSKKADTHKAD
+407 
-419 SGKKA
+419 
-424 SEKENPKSKKSGN
+424 
-437 LSKNKTGQKV
+437 
-447 KQEKTKQE
+447 
-455 NVKQEKTTGSEK
+455 SEK
-467 KISKKEKTAEDIEF
+467 KISKKEKTTEDIEL

-494 RQKKKAI
+494 RQKKKSI
-501 DKLKKELIDD
+501 NKLKKEFIDD
-511 NVITKQIGHVGIYAG
+511 NTITKQIGHVGIYAG

-545 VVLTTEDEYDGFQ
+545 VVLTTENEHDGFQ

-564 ENKQKNVSAGNF
+564 ENKRKNVSAGNF
-576 LDGTKVVNLPEL
+576 LDGTKVIKLPEL

-598 PYTAITSVDSRQ
+598 PYTTITSVNSWQ
-610 YKLQQEA
+610 YKLQQKA

-643 GRYIDVV
+643 GRYIDIV

-661 GDAKADAHTDR
+661 GDAKDDAHTDQ
-672 EFHIMTRKS
+672 EFHIMTKKS
-681 HCVSEFIV
+681 HCVSEFLV
-689 DTSVMDPDLQSSGNM
+689 DESVMNPDLLLSGNM
-704 SNYKEEWNS
+704 SNYREEWNS
-713 KVIKFILYDKIVG
+713 KVVKFILYDKNFIIAG

>member
-1 MVLSATLITGAAVSG
+1 

-31 TGQETTSD
+31 TGQKTTSD
-39 VDMPYKQNISNV
+39 VDMPYTQNISNV

-63 DCDSNFDTMRS
+63 DCDSNFDSMRS
-74 TANEQIAGMEK
+74 TANEQIADMEE
-85 ISNHLNTQ
+85 ISSHLNTQ
-93 YEKYSDYGKLKKAKR
+93 YEKYSDYGKLKKAKH
-108 RMDKQLSKAKSLLM
+108 RMDKQLGSAKSLLM

-132 YKYNIELA
+132 YKYNIELV

-157 KLCYDAQKNDMTV
+157 KLYYDAQKNDMTV
-170 KKYRG
+170 RKYRG
-175 FYDIGDERENIVKT
+175 FYDIGDEREDIVKT

-268 KDASGTIFYS
+268 KDSGGTVFYS
-278 EAAARASNDEFNEKI
+278 EAAAKASNDEFNEKI
-293 EKAIELQKTDY
+293 KKAIELQKTDY

-321 IKAGKWK
+321 IKEGKWK
-328 GMAEELKSQESDDH
+328 GMTEKLKSQESDDH

-348 DEKADPDTEADESS
+348 NEKADPDIKTDESS
-362 LDKKQTKALKK
+362 LDKTQAKTLKK
-373 AKAEEKPDK
+373 VKVEEKPDK
-382 TEKKA
+382 TDKKKKKVKKQEIKQ
-387 SKKTRGG
+387 KKTT
-394 KKDQS
+394 D
-399 KTADKKGK
+399 
-407 ADSKKADTHKAD
+407 
-419 SGKKA
+419 
-424 SEKENPKSKKSGN
+424 
-437 LSKNKTGQKV
+437 
-447 KQEKTKQE
+447 
-455 NVKQEKTTGSEK
+455 SEK
-467 KISKKEKTAEDIEF
+467 KISKKEKTTEDIEL

-494 RQKKKAI
+494 GQKKKSI
-501 DKLKKELIDD
+501 NKLKKEFIDD
-511 NVITKQIGHVGIYAG
+511 NTITKQIGHVGIYAG

-545 VVLTTEDEYDGFQ
+545 VVLTTENEYDGFQ

-564 ENKQKNVSAGNF
+564 ENTRKNVSAGNF
-576 LDGTKVVNLPEL
+576 LDGTKVIKLPEL

-598 PYTAITSVDSRQ
+598 PYTTITSVNSWQ
-610 YKLQQEA
+610 YKLQQKA

-643 GRYIDVV
+643 GRYIDIV

-661 GDAKADAHTDR
+661 GDAKDDAHTDQ
-672 EFHIMTRKS
+672 EFHIMTKKS
-681 HCVSEFIV
+681 HCVSEFLV
-689 DTSVMDPDLQSSGNM
+689 DESVMNPDLLLSGNM
-704 SNYKEEWNS
+704 SNYREEWNS
-713 KVIKFILYDKIVG
+713 KVVKFILYDKNFIIAG

>member
-1 MVLSATLITGAAVSG
+1 MNSRKLLTMVLSATLITGAAVSS

-31 TGQETTSD
+31 TGQKTTSD
-39 VDMPYKQNISNV
+39 VDMPYTQNISNV

-63 DCDSNFDTMRS
+63 DCDSNFDSMRS
-74 TANEQIAGMEK
+74 TANEQIADMEE
-85 ISNHLNTQ
+85 ISSHLNTQ
-93 YEKYSDYGKLKKAKR
+93 YEKYSDYGKLKKAKH
-108 RMDKQLSKAKSLLM
+108 RMDKQLGSAKSLLM

-132 YKYNIELA
+132 YKYNIELV

-157 KLCYDAQKNDMTV
+157 KLYYDAQKNDMTV
-170 KKYRG
+170 RKYRG
-175 FYDIGDERENIVKT
+175 FYDIGDEREDIVKT

-268 KDASGTIFYS
+268 KDSGGTVFYS
-278 EAAARASNDEFNEKI
+278 EAAAKASNDEFNEKI
-293 EKAIELQKTDY
+293 KKAIELQKTDY

-321 IKAGKWK
+321 IKEGKWK
-328 GMAEELKSQESDDH
+328 GMTEKLKSQESDDH

-348 DEKADPDTEADESS
+348 NEKADPDIKTDESS
-362 LDKKQTKALKK
+362 LDKTQAKTLKK
-373 AKAEEKPDK
+373 VKVEEKPDK
-382 TEKKA
+382 TDKKKKKVKKQEIKQ
-387 SKKTRGG
+387 KKTT
-394 KKDQS
+394 D
-399 KTADKKGK
+399 
-407 ADSKKADTHKAD
+407 
-419 SGKKA
+419 
-424 SEKENPKSKKSGN
+424 
-437 LSKNKTGQKV
+437 
-447 KQEKTKQE
+447 
-455 NVKQEKTTGSEK
+455 SEK
-467 KISKKEKTAEDIEF
+467 KISKKEKTTEDIEL

-494 RQKKKAI
+494 RQKKKSI
-501 DKLKKELIDD
+501 NKWKKEFIDD
-511 NVITKQIGHVGIYAG
+511 NTITKQIGHVGIYAG

-545 VVLTTEDEYDGFQ
+545 VVLTTENEYDGFQ

-564 ENKQKNVSAGNF
+564 ENTRKNVSAGNF
-576 LDGTKVVNLPEL
+576 LDGTKVIKLPEL

-598 PYTAITSVDSRQ
+598 PYTTITSVNSWQ
-610 YKLQQEA
+610 YKLQQKA

-643 GRYIDVV
+643 GRYIDIV

-661 GDAKADAHTDR
+661 GDAKDDAHTDQ
-672 EFHIMTRKS
+672 EFHIMTKKS
-681 HCVSEFIV
+681 HCVSEFLV
-689 DTSVMDPDLQSSGNM
+689 DESVMNPDLLLSGNM
-704 SNYKEEWNS
+704 SNYREEWNS
-713 KVIKFILYDKIVG
+713 KVVKFILYDKNFIIAG